1 MDGGS
6 DGEGNKNVN
15 QSSSEGLKKPKRQM
29 KTPFQLET
37 LERVYAMEMYPSEA
51 TRAELSEK
59 LGLTDRQLQM
69 WFCHRRLKDKN
80 TSGGT
85 EKKPRAGGTGGKR
98 NLTESP
104 REDLMVVEAA
114 SDPVSGS
121 ASRSGSGTGS
131 ESSQFDNGDD
141 MPAQPIRYYESPRRT
156 MERRVV
162 ACIEAQLGEPLRED
176 GPILGVEFDELPP
189 GAFGTPID
197 MAERRDHYRHSYDSK
212 LYGPYDAKVNVGAAL
227 SLSPVLTSGH
237 REPAEPKI
245 VSDKYGKIAAPY
257 LYDSSVDGPSK
268 NVPITQGNGQ
278 FVREYGVEGQSA
290 SIMSQQSRQGRFP
303 SPLQDNDL
311 VPSNEDILEL
321 DRKRKSE
328 EDRVGREVQANEK
341 QIQKELE
348 KQDLLRR
355 KREEQMKKEMERQ
368 DRERRKEEQRLMREQ
383 QRQEERFQREEKRE
397 MERRERFLQKEILR
411 VERKKQKEELR
422 KEREAAK
429 QKVAMERAMARKIA
443 KESMELIE
451 DERLELMDLAA
462 SSKGLSSIASLDYDC
477 LQNLE
482 SFRESLCE
490 FPPKSVQLK
499 KPFSIQP
506 WNASDDNVGNLLM
519 AWRFCLNFADIL
531 GLWPFTLDEFLQ
543 AFHDYDSRLL
553 AEIHIALMKLIIKDI
568 EDVARTPSGGPGTNQ
583 YSAVNPEGGHPQIV
597 EGAYLWGFDIRN
609 WQKHLNPLTWSE
621 VLRQFALSAGFGP
634 PLKKKREHTCL
645 NDSDETKGCEDIV
658 STLRSGSA
666 AVNAVAIMQEK
677 GFMSQRKSR
686 HRLTPGTV
694 KFAAYHVLALEGD
707 KGLNVLDIAER
718 IQKSGLRDLSTSK
731 TPEASISVAL
741 SRDPILFER
750 IAPSTYNVRLAFRK
764 DPADADA
771 IISAA
776 KEKIQ
781 RYANGFLSG
790 QNAED
795 EERDDDSEGEG
806 DVAEG
811 PEVDDLGTPYGVNK
825 NREQCS
831 VLDTCLVNGK
841 SKASDEVA
849 QQIGVDVVGIE
860 GSNPSQE
867 CSEIDESKAG
877 EPWVQGLTEG
887 EYSDLCVEERLS
899 ALVALIGIANEG
911 NSIRA
916 ILEDRLDAANVLKK
930 QMWAETQL
938 DKRRLKEETINR
950 FNDSS
955 FNAVVEGGQSPL
967 GFPNNKNQGTSPTTL
982 VKDESAVIADNV
994 QNHFE
999 SIPAE
1004 KSSVAQE
1011 TFVGQFAVPS
1021 GNTVERSRM
1030 QLKSFIGHKAEEMYV
1045 YRSLPLGQDRRRNR
1059 YWLFVASGS
1068 SQDPGSGRIFVESP
1082 HGCWRLID
1090 TEEAFDCLL
1099 ASLDTRGVRESHLH
1113 IMLQKIEGPFK
1124 ERVRQ
1129 NMSYGGIIGQH
1140 GNKCRNE
1147 SSAAGSSPAS
1157 GASADSPNSTIYG
1170 MSSDSWETFSSFKI
1184 ELGRNEEEK
1193 RNAFKRYQGFQIW
1206 MWKECLSSSIL
1217 CAMRYG
1223 KKRCLPLLGICGHCL
1238 DSYLSGEGIYPS
1250 CNKMS
1255 CKVDMNNE
1263 FHEQAMDS
1271 MDSLKIDYKNL
1282 VVSNAFP
1289 LRVRLMK
1296 AVLSFLEVYVPY
1308 EALQSSWTEDC
1319 RKTWGMK
1326 LQNSSSPEDLLQILT
1341 HLERVIKRDYL
1352 SANYETAEELM
1363 GLCALSRNASSGST
1377 CPESVPQL
1385 LWIPQTTA
1393 AVALR
1398 LLELDASISYDPQ
1411 QKIEAELR
1419 NKVDSLPKPSLGYAS
1434 LKELQKVEPTDM
1446 DHDGPLREENWDYV
1460 SNLPSSSRSRQV
1472 VRGRGGGR
1480 PRGRLQKGT
1489 ASKPPE
1495 SGRAVVRPSE
1505 TLTQVLIKQGEKHG
1519 QRHVRGRRTVRKRRT
1534 EKKIVEE
1541 IQPTDYLGDR
1551 GSRLT
1556 LVVSP
1561 RKHEREK
1568 FDMNM
1573 EGIEATNDNSSNS
1586 LEAAESDDSAPEN
1599 TYEFNRSDLME
1610 MSDEDQV
1617 VSAGDGI
1624 EDDNDDDDDPDNDND
1639 DRYRSQGRNLDD
1651 RYRSQGQNLDDR
1663 YRSQGQ
1669 NMERY
1674 DNMDDDYSDRD
1685 GRVNE
1690 DQESASS
1697 ESEDYSD

>member
-6 DGEGNKNVN
+6 DGEGNRNLI
-15 QSSSEGLKKPKRQM
+15 QSSSEGPKKPKRQM

-37 LERVYAMEMYPSEA
+37 LERVYAMETYPSEA
-51 TRAELSEK
+51 IRAELSEK

-85 EKKPRAGGTGGKR
+85 EKKPRTGGTGGKR
-98 NLTESP
+98 NLPESP
-104 REDLMVVEAA
+104 REDLVVAEAA
-114 SDPVSGS
+114 SDRGSGS
-121 ASRSGSGTGS
+121 VSRSGSGSGS
-131 ESSQFDNGDD
+131 SRFDNGDD
-141 MPAQPIRYYESPRRT
+141 MPAPSIRSYESPRRA
-156 MERRVV
+156 MERRVI
-162 ACIEAQLGEPLRED
+162 ACIEAQLGEPLRDD
-176 GPILGVEFDELPP
+176 GPIIGVEFDELPP
-189 GAFGTPID
+189 GAFGIPID
-197 MAERRDHYRHSYDSK
+197 LEERTDHYRQSFDCK
-212 LYGPYDAKVNVGAAL
+212 LYGQYDAKVNVGSAL
-227 SLSPVLTSGH
+227 SLSPVLTNGH

-245 VSDKYGKIAAPY
+245 VSDKYGQIAAPY
-257 LYDSSVDGPSK
+257 PYDSSVDCPSK
-268 NVPITQGNGQ
+268 NMATMQRNGH
-278 FVREYGVEGQSA
+278 FVREYGVEGQS
-290 SIMSQQSRQGRFP
+290 IGMMSQQSRQRRFLSP
-303 SPLQDNDL
+303 SRDNEF
-311 VPSNEDILEL
+311 VPGNEDMLQL

-328 EDRVGREVQANEK
+328 EFGMGREVQVNEK
-341 QIQKELE
+341 RMRKELE

-355 KREEQMKKEMERQ
+355 KMEEQMKKDMEKQ
-368 DRERRKEEQRLMREQ
+368 DRERKKEEQRLMREQ
-383 QRQEERFQREEKRE
+383 QRKEERFQREEKRE
-397 MERRERFLQKEILR
+397 MERREKFLQRELVR
-411 VERKKQKEELR
+411 VERKKQKDELR
-422 KEREAAK
+422 KEKEAAK
-429 QKVAMERAMARKIA
+429 QKAAMEKAMARRIA

-462 SSKGLSSIASLDYDC
+462 SSKGLPSIASLNYDT

-499 KPFSIQP
+499 KPFSVEP
-506 WNASDDNVGNLLM
+506 WIASDDNVGNLLM

-553 AEIHIALMKLIIKDI
+553 AEIQIALLKLIIKDI

-597 EGAYLWGFDIRN
+597 EGAYLWGFDIRS
-609 WQKHLNPLTWSE
+609 WQRLLNPLTWSE

-634 PLKKKREHTCL
+634 PLKKKRERTCL

-658 STLRSGSA
+658 SNLRSGSA
-666 AVNAVAIMQEK
+666 ALNAVAIMQEK
-677 GFMSQRKSR
+677 GHMSQRKSR

-790 QNAED
+790 QNVED

-811 PEVDDLGTPYGVNK
+811 PEVDDLGTSYGANK
-825 NREQCS
+825 NNEQS
-831 VLDTCLVNGK
+831 SLLDTCLVNGK
-841 SKASDEVA
+841 SKLSDEIG
-849 QQIGVDVVGIE
+849 QQIGVDVVGIAV
-860 GSNPSQE
+860 SNPSQG
-867 CSEIDESKAG
+867 CSEIDETKAG
-877 EPWVQGLTEG
+877 EPWVQGLAEG

-899 ALVALIGIANEG
+899 ALIALIGIANEG

-916 ILEDRLDAANVLKK
+916 ILEDRLDAANALKK
-930 QMWAETQL
+930 QMWAESQL
-938 DKRRLKEETINR
+938 DKRRLKEETINK

-955 FNAVVEGGQSPL
+955 FNVVVEGSQSPL
-967 GFPNNKNQGTSPTTL
+967 GYPNNKNHGTSPTTL
-982 VKDESAVIADNV
+982 VKDDSAGIVDNL

-1004 KSSVAQE
+1004 KSSAAQE

-1021 GNTVERSRM
+1021 GNTAERSRM

-1068 SQDPGSGRIFVESP
+1068 SEDPGSGRIFVESP
-1082 HGCWRLID
+1082 HGCWKLID

-1124 ERVRQ
+1124 GRARQ
-1129 NMSYGGIIGQH
+1129 NMSCGA
-1140 GNKCRNE
+1140 
-1147 SSAAGSSPAS
+1147 SSNPTS
-1157 GASADSPNSTIYG
+1157 GVSADSPGSAIYG
-1170 MSSDSWETFSSFKI
+1170 VSSDSWETSSSFKI
-1184 ELGRNEEEK
+1184 ELGRTEEEK
-1193 RNAFKRYQGFQIW
+1193 KNALQRYQVFQIW

-1238 DSYLSGEGIYPS
+1238 DSYLSEEGICPS
-1250 CNKMS
+1250 CNKMN
-1255 CKVDMNNE
+1255 CEVDMNGK
-1263 FHEQAMDS
+1263 FIEQAMDS
-1271 MDSLKIDYKNL
+1271 MDNLKIDYNNL
-1282 VVSNAFP
+1282 VVSNACP
-1289 LRVRLMK
+1289 VRVRLMK
-1296 AVLSFLEVYVPY
+1296 AVLSFTEVCVPY

-1319 RKTWGMK
+1319 RKTWGLK

-1341 HLERVIKRDYL
+1341 QLEGVINRDYL
-1352 SANYETAEELM
+1352 SADYETAQELM
-1363 GLCALSRNASSGST
+1363 GLCALSRKTALEST
-1377 CPESVPQL
+1377 YPEPVPQL
-1385 LWIPQTTA
+1385 PWIPQTTS

-1398 LLELDASISYDPQ
+1398 LLELDSSISYDPQ
-1411 QKIEAELR
+1411 QKTEAELK
-1419 NKVDSLPKPSLGYAS
+1419 NKVDCLPKPSLGYAS
-1434 LKELQKVEPTDM
+1434 LKDPQKIEATVM
-1446 DHDGPLREENWDYV
+1446 DHGLMREENWDYL
-1460 SNLPSSSRSRQV
+1460 NNMPSSSRSRQV
-1472 VRGRGGGR
+1472 VRGRGGSR
-1480 PRGRLQKGT
+1480 PRGKLQKGT
-1489 ASKPPE
+1489 TSKQPE
-1495 SGRAVVRPSE
+1495 SGRTVVRPSE
-1505 TLTQVLIKQGEKHG
+1505 TLTQVLIKQGETHG
-1519 QRHVRGRRTVRKRRT
+1519 QRHVRGRRTVRKRRI
-1534 EKKIVEE
+1534 EQKIVEE
-1541 IQPTDYLGDR
+1541 AQPDYLGDR
-1551 GSRLT
+1551 SSRLS

-1561 RKHEREK
+1561 RKHVTEE

-1573 EGIEATNDNSSNS
+1573 EGIEATNDNSISM
-1586 LEAAESDDSAPEN
+1586 EAAESDDSAPEN
-1599 TYEFNRSDLME
+1599 TYDFNRSDLMD

-1624 EDDNDDDDDPDNDND
+1624 EDDNDDEDDDDNDNA
-1639 DRYRSQGRNLDD
+1639 DRYRSH
-1651 RYRSQGQNLDDR
+1651 GQNLGR
-1663 YRSQGQ
+1663 YV
-1669 NMERY
+1669 
-1674 DNMDDDYSDRD
+1674 NMDDDSDRD
-1685 GRVNE
+1685 GDVNE
-1690 DQESASS
+1690 DQESGSS

>member
-6 DGEGNKNVN
+6 EGEGNKNVN
-15 QSSSEGLKKPKRQM
+15 LSLSEGPKKPKRQM

-37 LERVYAMEMYPSEA
+37 LERVYAMETYPSEA

-59 LGLTDRQLQM
+59 LALTDRQLQM
-69 WFCHRRLKDKN
+69 WFCHRRLKEKN
-80 TSGGT
+80 TSGGN
-85 EKKPRAGGTGGKR
+85 EKKPRVGGTGSKR
-98 NLTESP
+98 NFLEAP
-104 REDLMVVEAA
+104 KEDLMVVEAA
-114 SDPVSGS
+114 SDRVSES
-121 ASRSGSGTGS
+121 ASRSGSESGSGS
-131 ESSQFDNGDD
+131 ESSRFDNGDD
-141 MPAQPIRYYESPRRT
+141 MPTQPLRYYESPRRA
-156 MERRVV
+156 MERRVI

-176 GPILGVEFDELPP
+176 GPILGVEFDVLPP
-189 GAFGTPID
+189 GAFGSPID
-197 MAERRDHYRHSYDSK
+197 LEERGDHYRHSYDSK
-212 LYGPYDAKVNVGAAL
+212 LYGPYDAKVNVGTAL

-245 VSDKYGKIAAPY
+245 VSDKYGQTAAPY
-257 LYDSSVDGPSK
+257 LYDLPVDGSSK
-268 NVPITQGNGQ
+268 NVPIMQGNGH
-278 FVREYGVEGQSA
+278 FVREYGVEGQSI
-290 SIMSQQSRQGRFP
+290 STMSQQSRQGRFA
-303 SPLQDNDL
+303 SPHRDNEF
-311 VPSNEDILEL
+311 VPSNEDISQL

-328 EDRVGREVQANEK
+328 EARIGRDVQANEK
-341 QIQKELE
+341 RIRRELE

-355 KREEQMKKEMERQ
+355 KREEQMKKDMERQ
-368 DRERRKEEQRLMREQ
+368 DRERRKEEQRLVREQ
-383 QRQEERFQREEKRE
+383 QRKEERYQREEKRE
-397 MERRERFLQKEILR
+397 MERRERFMQKEILR
-411 VERKKQKEELR
+411 AERKKQKEELR

-429 QKVAMERAMARKIA
+429 QKAAMERAMARRIA

-462 SSKGLSSIASLDYDC
+462 SSKGLPSIASLNYDT

-482 SFRESLCE
+482 SFRESFCE

-499 KPFSIQP
+499 RPFSIQP
-506 WNASDDNVGNLLM
+506 WIASDDNVGNLLM

-553 AEIHIALMKLIIKDI
+553 AEIHIALLKLIIKDI

-583 YSAVNPEGGHPQIV
+583 YSAINPEGGHPQIV

-634 PLKKKREHTCL
+634 PLKKKSERTRL
-645 NDSDETKGCEDIV
+645 NDSDESKGCEDIV

-666 AVNAVAIMQEK
+666 AENAVAIMQEK

-795 EERDDDSEGEG
+795 EERDDESEGEG

-811 PEVDDLGTPYGVNK
+811 PEVYDLGTLYGVNK
-825 NREQCS
+825 NSEQFS
-831 VLDTCLVNGK
+831 VDTCLVNGK
-841 SKASDEVA
+841 SKPSDEVA

-860 GSNPSQE
+860 VSNPSQE

-899 ALVALIGIANEG
+899 ALVSLIGIANEG

-916 ILEDRLDAANVLKK
+916 ILEDRLDAANALKK
-930 QMWAETQL
+930 QMWAESQL
-938 DKRRLKEETINR
+938 DKRRLKEETINK

-955 FNAVVEGGQSPL
+955 FNAVVEGSQSPF
-967 GFPNNKNQGTSPTTL
+967 GFLNNKNQGTSPTTL
-982 VKDESAVIADNV
+982 VKDEPAVIVGNV

-1004 KSSVAQE
+1004 KNSAAQE

-1021 GNTVERSRM
+1021 GNTAERSRM

-1059 YWLFVASGS
+1059 YWVFVASGS

-1124 ERVRQ
+1124 ERARR
-1129 NMSYGGIIGQH
+1129 NMSYGDIIGQH

-1147 SSAAGSSPAS
+1147 SSAVGSSPAS
-1157 GASADSPNSTIYG
+1157 GASADSPSSTIYG
-1170 MSSDSWETFSSFKI
+1170 VSSDSLETSSSFKI

-1193 RNAFKRYQGFQIW
+1193 RNAFRRYQGFQIW

-1217 CAMRYG
+1217 RALRYG
-1223 KKRCLPLLGICGHCL
+1223 KKRCLLLLGICGHCL
-1238 DSYLSGEGIYPS
+1238 DSCLSEEGICPS

-1255 CKVDMNNE
+1255 CKVDMNAE
-1263 FHEQAMDS
+1263 FLEQAMNSLDNLK
-1271 MDSLKIDYKNL
+1271 MDYNNL
-1282 VVSNAFP
+1282 VVSNACP

-1296 AVLSFLEVYVPY
+1296 VVLSFLEVYVPY
-1308 EALQSSWTEDC
+1308 EALQSCWTEDC

-1326 LQNSSSPEDLLQILT
+1326 LQTSSSPEDLLQILT
-1341 HLERVIKRDYL
+1341 QLEGAIKRDYL
-1352 SANYETAEELM
+1352 SADYETAEELM
-1363 GLCALSRNASSGST
+1363 GLCALSRNAACEST
-1377 CPESVPQL
+1377 YPESVPQL
-1385 LWIPQTTA
+1385 PWIPQTTA

-1411 QKIEAELR
+1411 QKTEAELE
-1419 NKVDSLPKPSLGYAS
+1419 NKVDCLPKPSLGYAS
-1434 LKELQKVEPTDM
+1434 LKDLQKVEPTEM
-1446 DHDGPLREENWDYV
+1446 DHDGPLREENWDYLR
-1460 SNLPSSSRSRQV
+1460 NLPSSSRSKQV

-1480 PRGRLQKGT
+1480 PRGKLQKGT
-1489 ASKPPE
+1489 ASKLPE
-1495 SGRAVVRPSE
+1495 SGRAIVRPSE
-1505 TLTQVLIKQGEKHG
+1505 TLTQVLIKQGETHG
-1519 QRHVRGRRTVRKRRT
+1519 QRHVRGRRTVRKRRI
-1534 EKKIVEE
+1534 EKKIVAET
-1541 IQPTDYLGDR
+1541 QPDYLGDR
-1551 GSRLT
+1551 SSRLS

-1561 RKHEREK
+1561 RNHVREE
-1568 FDMNM
+1568 FGMNM
-1573 EGIEATNDNSSNS
+1573 EGIEATNDDSNS
-1586 LEAAESDDSAPEN
+1586 MEAAESDDSAPEN
-1599 TYEFNRSDLME
+1599 TYEFNRSNLME
-1610 MSDEDQV
+1610 MSDEDQG

-1624 EDDNDDDDDPDNDND
+1624 EDDDEEDDDNDNDND
-1639 DRYRSQGRNLDD
+1639 DRYRSH
-1651 RYRSQGQNLDDR
+1651 GQNL
-1663 YRSQGQ
+1663 
-1669 NMERY
+1669 ERY
-1674 DNMDDDYSDRD
+1674 VNMDDDNSDREGD
-1685 GRVNE
+1685 VNE
-1690 DQESASS
+1690 DQESDSS

>member
-6 DGEGNKNVN
+6 EGEGNRNLI
-15 QSSSEGLKKPKRQM
+15 QSSSEGPKKPKRQM

-37 LERVYAMEMYPSEA
+37 LERVYAMETYPSEA
-51 TRAELSEK
+51 IRADLSEK

-98 NLTESP
+98 NLPESP
-104 REDLMVVEAA
+104 REDLVVAEAA
-114 SDPVSGS
+114 SDRGSGS
-121 ASRSGSGTGS
+121 VSRSGSGSGS
-131 ESSQFDNGDD
+131 SRFDNGDD
-141 MPAQPIRYYESPRRT
+141 MPTPSIRYYESPRRA
-156 MERRVV
+156 MERQVI

-176 GPILGVEFDELPP
+176 GPIIGVEFDELPP
-189 GAFGTPID
+189 GAFGTSID
-197 MAERRDHYRHSYDSK
+197 LEERPDHYRQSYESK
-212 LYGPYDAKVNVGAAL
+212 LYGPYDAKVNVGSAL
-227 SLSPVLTSGH
+227 PLSPVLTNGH

-245 VSDKYGKIAAPY
+245 VSDKYGQIATAY
-257 LYDSSVDGPSK
+257 LYDLPGDDPSK
-268 NVPITQGNGQ
+268 NVPTMQGNGH
-278 FVREYGVEGQSA
+278 FVRESGVEGQSI
-290 SIMSQQSRQGRFP
+290 SMVSQQSRQGRFP
-303 SPLQDNDL
+303 SPSRDNEF
-311 VPSNEDILEL
+311 VPGNEDIL

-328 EDRVGREVQANEK
+328 EARMGRDVQANEK
-341 QIQKELE
+341 RIRKELE
-348 KQDLLRR
+348 KHDLLQR
-355 KREEQMKKEMERQ
+355 KREEQMKKDMEKQ
-368 DRERRKEEQRLMREQ
+368 DRERKKEEQRLIREQ

-397 MERRERFLQKEILR
+397 MERRERFLQKELVR

-429 QKVAMERAMARKIA
+429 QKAAMEKAMARRIA

-462 SSKGLSSIASLDYDC
+462 SSKGLPSIASLNYDT

-506 WNASDDNVGNLLM
+506 WIASDDNVGNLLM

-553 AEIHIALMKLIIKDI
+553 TEIQIALLKLIIKDI

-634 PLKKKREHTCL
+634 PLKKKRERSCL
-645 NDSDETKGCEDIV
+645 NDSEETKGCEDIV
-658 STLRSGSA
+658 SNLRSGSA
-666 AVNAVAIMQEK
+666 ALNAVSIMQEK

-795 EERDDDSEGEG
+795 EERDDDSEAEG

-825 NREQCS
+825 NSEQSS

-841 SKASDEVA
+841 SKPSDEVG
-849 QQIGVDVVGIE
+849 QQIRVDVVGIE

-877 EPWVQGLTEG
+877 EPWVQGLSEG

-916 ILEDRLDAANVLKK
+916 ILEDRLDAANALKK
-930 QMWAETQL
+930 QMWAESQL
-938 DKRRLKEETINR
+938 DKRRLREETINK

-955 FNAVVEGGQSPL
+955 FNVVVEGSQSPL
-967 GFPNNKNQGTSPTTL
+967 GYPNNKNQGTSPTTL
-982 VKDESAVIADNV
+982 VKDVSAGIVDNV

-999 SIPAE
+999 SIPSE
-1004 KSSVAQE
+1004 KSLAAQE

-1021 GNTVERSRM
+1021 GNTAERSRM

-1068 SQDPGSGRIFVESP
+1068 SEDPGSGRIFVESP

-1113 IMLQKIEGPFK
+1113 IMLQKIEDPFK
-1124 ERVRQ
+1124 GCARR
-1129 NMSYGGIIGQH
+1129 NMSYGDYIGQH

-1147 SSAAGSSPAS
+1147 SSAASSTPAS
-1157 GASADSPNSTIYG
+1157 GASADSPGSTIYG
-1170 MSSDSWETFSSFKI
+1170 VSSDSWETSSTFKF

-1193 RNAFKRYQGFQIW
+1193 KNAFKRYQGFQIW

-1238 DSYLSGEGIYPS
+1238 DSYLSEEGICPS

-1255 CKVDMNNE
+1255 CKVDMNGE
-1263 FHEQAMDS
+1263 FLEQAMDS
-1271 MDSLKIDYKNL
+1271 MDNLKIDYNNL
-1282 VVSNAFP
+1282 VVSNACP

-1296 AVLSFLEVYVPY
+1296 AILSFTEVCVPY

-1319 RKTWGMK
+1319 RKTSGMK

-1341 HLERVIKRDYL
+1341 QLEGVIKRDYL
-1352 SANYETAEELM
+1352 SADYETAEELM
-1363 GLCALSRNASSGST
+1363 GLCALSRKGACEST
-1377 CPESVPQL
+1377 YPESVPQL
-1385 LWIPQTTA
+1385 PWIPQTTS

-1398 LLELDASISYDPQ
+1398 LLELDSSISYDPQ
-1411 QKIEAELR
+1411 QKTEAELK
-1419 NKVDSLPKPSLGYAS
+1419 NKVDCLPKPSLGYAS
-1434 LKELQKVEPTDM
+1434 LKDPQKVEPTEM
-1446 DHDGPLREENWDYV
+1446 DHDGPMREENWDYL
-1460 SNLPSSSRSRQV
+1460 SILPSSSRSRQV

-1489 ASKPPE
+1489 TSKPPE

-1505 TLTQVLIKQGEKHG
+1505 TLTQVLIKQGETHG
-1519 QRHVRGRRTVRKRRT
+1519 QRHVRGRRTVRKRRI

-1541 IQPTDYLGDR
+1541 TRPDYLGDR
-1551 GSRLT
+1551 SSRLS

-1561 RKHEREK
+1561 RKHVTEE

-1573 EGIEATNDNSSNS
+1573 EGIEATNDNSM
-1586 LEAAESDDSAPEN
+1586 EAAESDDSAPEN
-1599 TYEFNRSDLME
+1599 TYEFNRSDLMD

-1617 VSAGDGI
+1617 FSAGDGI
-1624 EDDNDDDDDPDNDND
+1624 EDDNDDDEDDDPDKDNNDNS
-1639 DRYRSQGRNLDD
+1639 YRSH
-1651 RYRSQGQNLDDR
+1651 GQNL
-1663 YRSQGQ
+1663 QG
-1669 NMERY
+1669 Y
-1674 DNMDDDYSDRD
+1674 VNMDDDNSDRD
-1685 GRVNE
+1685 GDVDE
-1690 DQESASS
+1690 HQESDSS

>member
-6 DGEGNKNVN
+6 DGEGQKNVN
-15 QSSSEGLKKPKRQM
+15 QSSSEGPKKPKRQM

-37 LERVYAMEMYPSEA
+37 LERVYAMETYPSEA

-85 EKKPRAGGTGGKR
+85 EKKPRASGTGGKR
-98 NLTESP
+98 NLMESP
-104 REDLMVVEAA
+104 GKDLMVAEAA
-114 SDPVSGS
+114 SDRGSGS
-121 ASRSGSGTGS
+121 ASRSGSGS
-131 ESSQFDNGDD
+131 ESSRFDNGDD
-141 MPAQPIRYYESPRRT
+141 MPTLPIRYYESPRRA
-156 MERRVV
+156 MERRVI

-197 MAERRDHYRHSYDSK
+197 TAERRDHYRHSYDSK
-212 LYGPYDAKVNVGAAL
+212 LYGPYDAKVNVGSAL

-245 VSDKYGKIAAPY
+245 VSDKYGHIAAPH
-257 LYDSSVDGPSK
+257 LYDSPVDGPSK
-268 NVPITQGNGQ
+268 NAPIMQGNGH
-278 FVREYGVEGQSA
+278 FVREYGVEGQNIST
-290 SIMSQQSRQGRFP
+290 MSQQSREGRFP
-303 SPLQDNDL
+303 SPLQDNDF
-311 VPSNEDILEL
+311 VPSNEDILQL
-321 DRKRKSE
+321 DRKRKIE
-328 EDRVGREVQANEK
+328 EARGREVQANEK
-341 QIQKELE
+341 RIRKELE

-368 DRERRKEEQRLMREQ
+368 DRERRKEELRLMREQ
-383 QRQEERFQREEKRE
+383 QRKEERFQREEKRE
-397 MERRERFLQKEILR
+397 MERRERFLQKELLR

-422 KEREAAK
+422 KERDAAK
-429 QKVAMERAMARKIA
+429 QKAAMERAMARKIT

-451 DERLELMDLAA
+451 DERLELMELTA
-462 SSKGLSSIASLDYDC
+462 SSKGLPSITSLNYDT

-506 WNASDDNVGNLLM
+506 WIASDDNVGNLLM

-531 GLWPFTLDEFLQ
+531 GLWPFTLDEFIQ

-553 AEIHIALMKLIIKDI
+553 AEIHIALLKLVIKDI

-583 YSAVNPEGGHPQIV
+583 YNAVNPEGGHPQIV

-609 WQKHLNPLTWSE
+609 WQKHLNPLTWPE

-634 PLKKKREHTCL
+634 PLKKKRERACL
-645 NDSDETKGCEDIV
+645 NDSDETKDCEDIV

-825 NREQCS
+825 NREQCR
-831 VLDTCLVNGK
+831 VLDACLVNGK
-841 SKASDEVA
+841 SKTSDEVA

-916 ILEDRLDAANVLKK
+916 ILEDRLDAANALKK
-930 QMWAETQL
+930 QMWAESQL
-938 DKRRLKEETINR
+938 DKRRLKEETINK
-950 FNDSS
+950 FNDCS
-955 FNAVVEGGQSPL
+955 FNAVVEGSQSPL
-967 GFPNNKNQGTSPTTL
+967 GFPNNKNQGTSATTL
-982 VKDESAVIADNV
+982 VKDEPAVIVDNL

-1004 KSSVAQE
+1004 KSSAAQE

-1021 GNTVERSRM
+1021 GNTAERSRM

-1068 SQDPGSGRIFVESP
+1068 SQDPGSGRIFFESP
-1082 HGCWRLID
+1082 QGCWRLID

-1099 ASLDTRGVRESHLH
+1099 ASLDTRGIRESHLH

-1129 NMSYGGIIGQH
+1129 T
-1140 GNKCRNE
+1140 KCRRE
-1147 SSAAGSSPAS
+1147 SSAASSSPAS
-1157 GASADSPNSTIYG
+1157 GATADSPSSTIYG
-1170 MSSDSWETFSSFKI
+1170 MSSDSWETSSSFKI
-1184 ELGRNEEEK
+1184 DLGRNDEEK
-1193 RNAFKRYQGFQIW
+1193 KNAFKRYQGFQIW

-1223 KKRCLPLLGICGHCL
+1223 KKRCLPLLGICGHYL
-1238 DSYLSGEGIYPS
+1238 DSYLSGEGVCPS

-1255 CKVDMNNE
+1255 CKVEMNAK
-1263 FHEQAMDS
+1263 FAEQAMDS
-1271 MDSLKIDYKNL
+1271 MDNLNIDYDNL
-1282 VVSNAFP
+1282 VKVSNACP

-1319 RKTWGMK
+1319 RKTWGTK

-1341 HLERVIKRDYL
+1341 QLEGVIKRDYL
-1352 SANYETAEELM
+1352 SADYETAEELM
-1363 GLCALSRNASSGST
+1363 GLCALSRKGACEST

-1385 LWIPQTTA
+1385 PWIPQTTP

-1411 QKIEAELR
+1411 QKTEVELK
-1419 NKVDSLPKPSLGYAS
+1419 NKVDRLPKPSLGYAS
-1434 LKELQKVEPTDM
+1434 LKVLQKVEPTEM
-1446 DHDGPLREENWDYV
+1446 DHDGPLRGENWDYV

-1519 QRHVRGRRTVRKRRT
+1519 QRHVRGRRTVRKRRI
-1534 EKKIVEE
+1534 EKKVVEE
-1541 IQPTDYLGDR
+1541 IQPDYLGDR
-1551 GSRLT
+1551 SSRLS

-1561 RKHEREK
+1561 RKHEREE
-1568 FDMNM
+1568 FGMNM

-1586 LEAAESDDSAPEN
+1586 MEVAESDDSAPEN

-1610 MSDEDQV
+1610 MSDEDHV

-1624 EDDNDDDDDPDNDND
+1624 EDDSDDDDEEPDNDN
-1639 DRYRSQGRNLDD
+1639 DD

-1669 NMERY
+1669 NLERY
-1674 DNMDDDYSDRD
+1674 DNMDDGDSDRD
-1685 GRVNE
+1685 GGVNE
-1690 DQESASS
+1690 EQESDSS

>member
-1 MDGGS
+1 MDGES
-6 DGEGNKNVN
+6 DGEGNRNVI
-15 QSSSEGLKKPKRQM
+15 QSSSEGPKKPKRQM

-37 LERVYAMEMYPSEA
+37 LERVYAMETYPSEA
-51 TRAELSEK
+51 IRAELSEK

-98 NLTESP
+98 NLPESP
-104 REDLMVVEAA
+104 REDLVVAEAA
-114 SDPVSGS
+114 SDRGSGS
-121 ASRSGSGTGS
+121 VSRSGSGSGS
-131 ESSQFDNGDD
+131 SRFDNGDD
-141 MPAQPIRYYESPRRT
+141 MPAPSIRSYESPRRA
-156 MERRVV
+156 MERRVI

-176 GPILGVEFDELPP
+176 GPIIGVEFDELPP
-189 GAFGTPID
+189 GAFGIPID
-197 MAERRDHYRHSYDSK
+197 LEERTDHYRQSFDSK
-212 LYGPYDAKVNVGAAL
+212 LYGPYDAKVNVGSAL
-227 SLSPVLTSGH
+227 SLSPVLTNGH

-245 VSDKYGKIAAPY
+245 VSDKYGQIAAPY
-257 LYDSSVDGPSK
+257 PYDSSVDGPSK
-268 NVPITQGNGQ
+268 NVATMQWNGH
-278 FVREYGVEGQSA
+278 FVRESGVEGQSI
-290 SIMSQQSRQGRFP
+290 SMMSQPSRQRRFLSP
-303 SPLQDNDL
+303 SRDNEF
-311 VPSNEDILEL
+311 VPGNEDMLQL

-328 EDRVGREVQANEK
+328 EFGMGREVQTNEK
-341 QIQKELE
+341 RMRKELE

-355 KREEQMKKEMERQ
+355 KMEEQMKKDMEKQ
-368 DRERRKEEQRLMREQ
+368 DRERKKEEQRLMREQ
-383 QRQEERFQREEKRE
+383 QRKEERFQREEKRE
-397 MERRERFLQKEILR
+397 MERREKFLQRELVR
-411 VERKKQKEELR
+411 VERKKQKDELR

-429 QKVAMERAMARKIA
+429 QKAAMEKAMARRIA

-462 SSKGLSSIASLDYDC
+462 SSKGLPSIASLNYDT

-506 WNASDDNVGNLLM
+506 WIASDDNVGNLLM

-553 AEIHIALMKLIIKDI
+553 AEIQIALLKLIIKDI

-597 EGAYLWGFDIRN
+597 EGAFFWGFDIRN
-609 WQKHLNPLTWSE
+609 WQRLLNPLTWSE

-634 PLKKKREHTCL
+634 PLTKKRERTCL
-645 NDSDETKGCEDIV
+645 NDSDEIKGCEDIV
-658 STLRSGSA
+658 SNLRSGSA
-666 AVNAVAIMQEK
+666 ALNAVAIMQEK

-811 PEVDDLGTPYGVNK
+811 PEVDDLGTSYGANK
-825 NREQCS
+825 NNEQS
-831 VLDTCLVNGK
+831 SLLDTCLVNGK
-841 SKASDEVA
+841 SKLSDEIG
-849 QQIGVDVVGIE
+849 QQIRVDVVGIV
-860 GSNPSQE
+860 GSNPSQD
-867 CSEIDESKAG
+867 CSEIDETKAG
-877 EPWVQGLTEG
+877 EPWIQGLAEG

-916 ILEDRLDAANVLKK
+916 ILEDRLDAANALKK
-930 QMWAETQL
+930 QMWAESQL
-938 DKRRLKEETINR
+938 DKRRLKEETINK

-955 FNAVVEGGQSPL
+955 FNVVVEGSQSPL
-967 GFPNNKNQGTSPTTL
+967 GYPNNKNQGTSPTTL
-982 VKDESAVIADNV
+982 VKDDSAGIVDNL

-1004 KSSVAQE
+1004 KSSAAQE

-1021 GNTVERSRM
+1021 GNTAERSRM

-1068 SQDPGSGRIFVESP
+1068 SEDPGSGRIFVESP
-1082 HGCWRLID
+1082 HGCWKLID

-1124 ERVRQ
+1124 GRARQ
-1129 NMSYGGIIGQH
+1129 NMSCGA
-1140 GNKCRNE
+1140 
-1147 SSAAGSSPAS
+1147 SSNPTS
-1157 GASADSPNSTIYG
+1157 GASADSPGSAIYG
-1170 MSSDSWETFSSFKI
+1170 VSSDSWETSSSFKI

-1193 RNAFKRYQGFQIW
+1193 KNALQRYQGFQIW

-1238 DSYLSGEGIYPS
+1238 DSYHSEEGICPS

-1255 CKVDMNNE
+1255 CEVDMNGK
-1263 FHEQAMDS
+1263 FLEQAMDS
-1271 MDSLKIDYKNL
+1271 MDNLKIDYNNL
-1282 VVSNAFP
+1282 VVSNACP
-1289 LRVRLMK
+1289 VRVRLMK
-1296 AVLSFLEVYVPY
+1296 AVLSFTEVCVPY

-1319 RKTWGMK
+1319 RKTWGLK

-1341 HLERVIKRDYL
+1341 QLEGVIKRDYL
-1352 SANYETAEELM
+1352 SADYETAEELM
-1363 GLCALSRNASSGST
+1363 GLCALSRKAACEST
-1377 CPESVPQL
+1377 YPESVPQL
-1385 LWIPQTTA
+1385 PWIPQTTS

-1398 LLELDASISYDPQ
+1398 LLELDSSISYDSQ
-1411 QKIEAELR
+1411 QKTEAELK
-1419 NKVDSLPKPSLGYAS
+1419 NKVDCLPKPSLGYAS
-1434 LKELQKVEPTDM
+1434 LKDLQKVEPTVM
-1446 DHDGPLREENWDYV
+1446 DHGLMREENWDYL

-1480 PRGRLQKGT
+1480 PRGKLQKGT
-1489 ASKPPE
+1489 TSKPPE

-1505 TLTQVLIKQGEKHG
+1505 TLTQVLIKQGETHG
-1519 QRHVRGRRTVRKRRT
+1519 QRHVRGRRTVRKRRI

-1541 IQPTDYLGDR
+1541 AQPDYLGDR
-1551 GSRLT
+1551 SSRLS

-1561 RKHEREK
+1561 RKHVTEE

-1573 EGIEATNDNSSNS
+1573 EGIEATNDNSISM
-1586 LEAAESDDSAPEN
+1586 EAAESDDSAPEN
-1599 TYEFNRSDLME
+1599 TYDFNRSDLMD

-1624 EDDNDDDDDPDNDND
+1624 EDDNDDEDDDNDND
-1639 DRYRSQGRNLDD
+1639 NADRYRSHGENL
-1651 RYRSQGQNLDDR
+1651 
-1663 YRSQGQ
+1663 
-1669 NMERY
+1669 ERY
-1674 DNMDDDYSDRD
+1674 VNMDDDDSDRD
-1685 GRVNE
+1685 GDVNE
-1690 DQESASS
+1690 DQESDSS

>member
-6 DGEGNKNVN
+6 DGEGNRNVI
-15 QSSSEGLKKPKRQM
+15 QSSSEGPKKPKRQM

-37 LERVYAMEMYPSEA
+37 LERVYAMETYPSEA
-51 TRAELSEK
+51 IRAELSEK

-98 NLTESP
+98 NLPESP
-104 REDLMVVEAA
+104 REDLVVAEAA
-114 SDPVSGS
+114 SDRGSGS
-121 ASRSGSGTGS
+121 VSRSGSGSGS
-131 ESSQFDNGDD
+131 SRFDNGDD
-141 MPAQPIRYYESPRRT
+141 MPAPSIRSYESPRRA
-156 MERRVV
+156 MERRVI

-176 GPILGVEFDELPP
+176 GPIIGVEFDELPP
-189 GAFGTPID
+189 GAFGIPIGLE
-197 MAERRDHYRHSYDSK
+197 ERTDHYRQSFDSK
-212 LYGPYDAKVNVGAAL
+212 LYGPYDAKVNVGSAL
-227 SLSPVLTSGH
+227 SLSPVLTNGH

-245 VSDKYGKIAAPY
+245 VSDKYGQIAAPY
-257 LYDSSVDGPSK
+257 PYDSSVDGPSK
-268 NVPITQGNGQ
+268 NMATMQRNGH
-278 FVREYGVEGQSA
+278 FVRESGVEGQSI
-290 SIMSQQSRQGRFP
+290 SMMSQPSRQRRFLSP
-303 SPLQDNDL
+303 SRDNEF
-311 VPSNEDILEL
+311 VPGNEDMLQL

-328 EDRVGREVQANEK
+328 EFGMGREVQTNEK
-341 QIQKELE
+341 RMRKELE
-348 KQDLLRR
+348 KQDLQRR
-355 KREEQMKKEMERQ
+355 KMEEQMKKDREKH
-368 DRERRKEEQRLMREQ
+368 DRERKKEEQRLMREQ
-383 QRQEERFQREEKRE
+383 QRKEERFQREEKRE
-397 MERRERFLQKEILR
+397 MERREKFLQRELVR
-411 VERKKQKEELR
+411 VERKKQKDELR

-429 QKVAMERAMARKIA
+429 QKAAMEKAMARRIA

-462 SSKGLSSIASLDYDC
+462 SSKGLPSIASLNYDT

-506 WNASDDNVGNLLM
+506 WIASDDNVGNLLM

-553 AEIHIALMKLIIKDI
+553 AEIQIALLKLIIKDI

-609 WQKHLNPLTWSE
+609 WQRLLNPLTWSE

-634 PLKKKREHTCL
+634 PLKKKRERTCL
-645 NDSDETKGCEDIV
+645 NDSDEIKGCEDIV
-658 STLRSGSA
+658 SNLRSGSA
-666 AVNAVAIMQEK
+666 ALNAVAIMQEK

-811 PEVDDLGTPYGVNK
+811 PEVDDLGTSYGANK
-825 NREQCS
+825 NNEQS
-831 VLDTCLVNGK
+831 SLLDTFLVNGK
-841 SKASDEVA
+841 SKLSDEIG
-849 QQIGVDVVGIE
+849 QQIRVDGVGIA
-860 GSNPSQE
+860 GSNPSQD
-867 CSEIDESKAG
+867 CSEIDETKAG
-877 EPWVQGLTEG
+877 EPWIQGLAEG

-916 ILEDRLDAANVLKK
+916 ILEDRLDAANALKK
-930 QMWAETQL
+930 QMWAESQL
-938 DKRRLKEETINR
+938 DKRRLKEETINK

-955 FNAVVEGGQSPL
+955 FNVVVEGSQSPL
-967 GFPNNKNQGTSPTTL
+967 GYPNNKNQGTSPTTL
-982 VKDESAVIADNV
+982 VKDDSAGIVDNL

-1004 KSSVAQE
+1004 KSSAAQE

-1021 GNTVERSRM
+1021 GNTAERSRM

-1068 SQDPGSGRIFVESP
+1068 SEDPGSGRIFVESP
-1082 HGCWRLID
+1082 HGCWKLID

-1124 ERVRQ
+1124 GRARQ
-1129 NMSYGGIIGQH
+1129 NMSCGA
-1140 GNKCRNE
+1140 
-1147 SSAAGSSPAS
+1147 SSNPTS
-1157 GASADSPNSTIYG
+1157 GASADSPGSAIYG
-1170 MSSDSWETFSSFKI
+1170 MSSDSWETSSSFKI

-1193 RNAFKRYQGFQIW
+1193 KNALQRYQGFQIW

-1238 DSYLSGEGIYPS
+1238 DSYHSEEGICPS

-1255 CKVDMNNE
+1255 SKVDMNGK
-1263 FHEQAMDS
+1263 FLEQAMES
-1271 MDSLKIDYKNL
+1271 MDNLKIDYNNL
-1282 VVSNAFP
+1282 VVSNACP
-1289 LRVRLMK
+1289 VRVRLMK
-1296 AVLSFLEVYVPY
+1296 AVLSFTEVCVPY

-1319 RKTWGMK
+1319 RKTWGLK

-1341 HLERVIKRDYL
+1341 QLEGVIKRDYL
-1352 SANYETAEELM
+1352 SADYETAEELM
-1363 GLCALSRNASSGST
+1363 GLCALSRKAACEST
-1377 CPESVPQL
+1377 YPESVPQL
-1385 LWIPQTTA
+1385 PWIPQTTS

-1398 LLELDASISYDPQ
+1398 LLELDSSISYDSQ
-1411 QKIEAELR
+1411 QKTEAELK
-1419 NKVDSLPKPSLGYAS
+1419 NKVDCLPKPSLGYAS
-1434 LKELQKVEPTDM
+1434 LKDLQKVEPTVM
-1446 DHDGPLREENWDYV
+1446 DHGLMREENWDYL

-1480 PRGRLQKGT
+1480 PRGKLQKGT
-1489 ASKPPE
+1489 SSKPPE

-1505 TLTQVLIKQGEKHG
+1505 TLTQVLIKQGETHG
-1519 QRHVRGRRTVRKRRT
+1519 QRHVRGRRTVRKRRI

-1541 IQPTDYLGDR
+1541 AQPDYLGDR
-1551 GSRLT
+1551 SSRLSP
-1556 LVVSP
+1556 VVSP
-1561 RKHEREK
+1561 IKHVTEE

-1573 EGIEATNDNSSNS
+1573 EGIEATNDNSISM
-1586 LEAAESDDSAPEN
+1586 EAAESDDSAPEN
-1599 TYEFNRSDLME
+1599 TYDFNRSDLMD

-1617 VSAGDGI
+1617 VSADDGI
-1624 EDDNDDDDDPDNDND
+1624 EDDNDDEDDDNDND
-1639 DRYRSQGRNLDD
+1639 NDNTDRYRSH
-1651 RYRSQGQNLDDR
+1651 GQNL
-1663 YRSQGQ
+1663 
-1669 NMERY
+1669 ERY
-1674 DNMDDDYSDRD
+1674 VNMDDDDSDRD
-1685 GRVNE
+1685 GDVNE
-1690 DQESASS
+1690 DQESDSS

>member
-6 DGEGNKNVN
+6 DGEGNRNVI
-15 QSSSEGLKKPKRQM
+15 QSSSEGPKKPKRQM

-37 LERVYAMEMYPSEA
+37 LERVYAMETYPSEA
-51 TRAELSEK
+51 IRAELSEK

-85 EKKPRAGGTGGKR
+85 EKKPRAGGTSGKR
-98 NLTESP
+98 NLPESS
-104 REDLMVVEAA
+104 REDLVIAEAA
-114 SDPVSGS
+114 SDRGSGS
-121 ASRSGSGTGS
+121 VSRSGSGSGS
-131 ESSQFDNGDD
+131 SRFDNGDD
-141 MPAQPIRYYESPRRT
+141 MPAPSIRSYESPRRA
-156 MERRVV
+156 MERRVI

-176 GPILGVEFDELPP
+176 GPIIGVEFDELPP
-189 GAFGTPID
+189 GAFGIPID
-197 MAERRDHYRHSYDSK
+197 LEERTDHYRQSFDSK
-212 LYGPYDAKVNVGAAL
+212 LYGPYDAKANVGSSL
-227 SLSPVLTSGH
+227 SLSPVLTNGH

-245 VSDKYGKIAAPY
+245 VSDKYGQIAAPY
-257 LYDSSVDGPSK
+257 PYDPSVDGPSK
-268 NVPITQGNGQ
+268 NVPTMQRNGH
-278 FVREYGVEGQSA
+278 FVRESGVEGQSI
-290 SIMSQQSRQGRFP
+290 SMMSQQSRQRRFLSP
-303 SPLQDNDL
+303 SRDNEF
-311 VPSNEDILEL
+311 VPGNEDMLQL

-328 EDRVGREVQANEK
+328 EFGMGREVQTNEK
-341 QIQKELE
+341 RMRKELE
-348 KQDLLRR
+348 KQDLQRR
-355 KREEQMKKEMERQ
+355 KMEEQMKKDMEKQ
-368 DRERRKEEQRLMREQ
+368 DRERKKEEQRLMREQ
-383 QRQEERFQREEKRE
+383 QRKEERFQREEKRE
-397 MERRERFLQKEILR
+397 MERREKFLQRELVR
-411 VERKKQKEELR
+411 VERKKQKDEQR
-422 KEREAAK
+422 KEKEAAK
-429 QKVAMERAMARKIA
+429 QKAAMEKAMARRIA

-462 SSKGLSSIASLDYDC
+462 SSKGLPSIASLNYDT

-506 WNASDDNVGNLLM
+506 WIASDDNVGNLLM

-553 AEIHIALMKLIIKDI
+553 AEIQIALLKLIIKDI

-609 WQKHLNPLTWSE
+609 WQRLLNPLTWSE

-634 PLKKKREHTCL
+634 PLKKKRERTCL

-658 STLRSGSA
+658 SNLRSGSA
-666 AVNAVAIMQEK
+666 ALNAVAIMQEK

-806 DVAEG
+806 DVVEG
-811 PEVDDLGTPYGVNK
+811 PEVDDLGTSYGANK
-825 NREQCS
+825 NNEQS
-831 VLDTCLVNGK
+831 SLLDSCLVNGK
-841 SKASDEVA
+841 SIA
-849 QQIGVDVVGIE
+849 
-860 GSNPSQE
+860 GSSPSQD
-867 CSEIDESKAG
+867 CSEIDETKAG
-877 EPWVQGLTEG
+877 EPWVQGLAEG

-916 ILEDRLDAANVLKK
+916 ILEDRLDAANALKK
-930 QMWAETQL
+930 QMWAESQL
-938 DKRRLKEETINR
+938 DKRRLKEETINK

-955 FNAVVEGGQSPL
+955 FNVVVEGSQSPL
-967 GFPNNKNQGTSPTTL
+967 GYPNNKNQRTSPTTL
-982 VKDESAVIADNV
+982 VKDDSAGIVDNL

-1004 KSSVAQE
+1004 KSSAAQE

-1021 GNTVERSRM
+1021 GNTAERSRM

-1068 SQDPGSGRIFVESP
+1068 SEDPGSGRIFVESP
-1082 HGCWRLID
+1082 HGCWKLID

-1124 ERVRQ
+1124 GRARQ
-1129 NMSYGGIIGQH
+1129 NMSCGA
-1140 GNKCRNE
+1140 
-1147 SSAAGSSPAS
+1147 SSNPTS
-1157 GASADSPNSTIYG
+1157 GASADSPGSAIYG
-1170 MSSDSWETFSSFKI
+1170 VSSDSWETSSSFKI

-1193 RNAFKRYQGFQIW
+1193 KNALQRYQGFQIW
-1206 MWKECLSSSIL
+1206 MWKECLSSTIL

-1238 DSYLSGEGIYPS
+1238 DSYLSEEGICPS

-1255 CKVDMNNE
+1255 CEVDMNGK
-1263 FHEQAMDS
+1263 FLEQAMDS
-1271 MDSLKIDYKNL
+1271 MDNLKIDYNSL
-1282 VVSNAFP
+1282 VVSNACP
-1289 LRVRLMK
+1289 VRVRLMK
-1296 AVLSFLEVYVPY
+1296 AVLSFTEVCVPY

-1319 RKTWGMK
+1319 RKTWGLK

-1341 HLERVIKRDYL
+1341 QLEGVIKRDYL
-1352 SANYETAEELM
+1352 SADYETAEELM
-1363 GLCALSRNASSGST
+1363 GLCALSRKAACEST
-1377 CPESVPQL
+1377 YPESVPQL
-1385 LWIPQTTA
+1385 PWIPQTTS

-1398 LLELDASISYDPQ
+1398 LLELDSSISYDPQ
-1411 QKIEAELR
+1411 QKTETELK
-1419 NKVDSLPKPSLGYAS
+1419 NKVDCLPKPSLGYAS
-1434 LKELQKVEPTDM
+1434 LKDLQKVEPTVM
-1446 DHDGPLREENWDYV
+1446 DHGLMREENWDYL

-1480 PRGRLQKGT
+1480 PRGKLQKGT
-1489 ASKPPE
+1489 TSKPPE

-1505 TLTQVLIKQGEKHG
+1505 TLTQVLIKQGETHG
-1519 QRHVRGRRTVRKRRT
+1519 QRHVRGRRTVRKRRI

-1541 IQPTDYLGDR
+1541 AQPDYLGDR
-1551 GSRLT
+1551 SSRLS

-1561 RKHEREK
+1561 RKHVTEE

-1573 EGIEATNDNSSNS
+1573 EGIEATNDNSISM
-1586 LEAAESDDSAPEN
+1586 EAAESDDSAPEN
-1599 TYEFNRSDLME
+1599 TYDFNRSDLMD

-1624 EDDNDDDDDPDNDND
+1624 EDDNDDEDDDNDND
-1639 DRYRSQGRNLDD
+1639 NADRYRSH
-1651 RYRSQGQNLDDR
+1651 GQNL
-1663 YRSQGQ
+1663 
-1669 NMERY
+1669 ERY
-1674 DNMDDDYSDRD
+1674 VNMDDDDSDRD
-1685 GRVNE
+1685 GDVNE
-1690 DQESASS
+1690 DQESDSS

>member
-6 DGEGNKNVN
+6 EGEGNRNVN
-15 QSSSEGLKKPKRQM
+15 QSSPEGPKKPKRQM

-37 LERVYAMEMYPSEA
+37 LERVYAMETYPSEA

-98 NLTESP
+98 GLMESP
-104 REDLMVVEAA
+104 REDLMVAEAA
-114 SDPVSGS
+114 SDRGSGS
-121 ASRSGSGTGS
+121 ASRSGSGSGS
-131 ESSQFDNGDD
+131 SRFDNGDD
-141 MPAQPIRYYESPRRT
+141 MPTPPIRYYESPRRA
-156 MERRVV
+156 MERRII
-162 ACIEAQLGEPLRED
+162 ACIEAQLGEPLHED

-197 MAERRDHYRHSYDSK
+197 MEERRDHYRHSYDSK
-212 LYGPYDAKVNVGAAL
+212 LYGPYDAKVNVGSAL

-237 REPAEPKI
+237 RQPAEPKI
-245 VSDKYGKIAAPY
+245 VSDKYGQIAAPY
-257 LYDSSVDGPSK
+257 PYDPPVDGPSK
-268 NVPITQGNGQ
+268 NVPIMQGNGH
-278 FVREYGVEGQSA
+278 FVKEYGVEGQSI

-303 SPLQDNDL
+303 SSPRDNEF
-311 VPSNEDILEL
+311 VPSNEDILQL

-328 EDRVGREVQANEK
+328 EATVGKEVQANEK
-341 QIQKELE
+341 RIRKELE

-355 KREEQMKKEMERQ
+355 KREEQMKKDMEKQ
-368 DRERRKEEQRLMREQ
+368 VRERRKEEQRLIREQ
-383 QRQEERFQREEKRE
+383 QRKEERYQREEKRE
-397 MERRERFLQKEILR
+397 MERRERFMQKELLMA
-411 VERKKQKEELR
+411 ERKKQKEELR

-429 QKVAMERAMARKIA
+429 QKAAMERAMARRIA

-462 SSKGLSSIASLDYDC
+462 SSKGLPSIASLNYDT

-490 FPPKSVQLK
+490 FPPKSVKLK

-506 WNASDDNVGNLLM
+506 WIASDGDVGNLLM

-553 AEIHIALMKLIIKDI
+553 AEIHIALLKLIIKDI

-666 AVNAVAIMQEK
+666 AENAVAIMQEK

-694 KFAAYHVLALEGD
+694 KFAAYHILALEGD

-811 PEVDDLGTPYGVNK
+811 PEVDDLGAPYGVNK
-825 NREQCS
+825 NGEQFS
-831 VLDTCLVNGK
+831 ILDTCLVNGK
-841 SKASDEVA
+841 SKPSDVVA

-860 GSNPSQE
+860 GSNLSQE
-867 CSEIDESKAG
+867 HSEIDESKAG
-877 EPWVQGLTEG
+877 EPWVQGLTES

-899 ALVALIGIANEG
+899 AIVSLIGIANEG
-911 NSIRA
+911 NSIRT
-916 ILEDRLDAANVLKK
+916 ILEDRLDAANALKK
-930 QMWAETQL
+930 QMWAESQL
-938 DKRRLKEETINR
+938 DKRRLKEETINK

-955 FNAVVEGGQSPL
+955 FNAVVEGSQSPL
-967 GFPNNKNQGTSPTTL
+967 GFPNNKNQGTSPTKQ
-982 VKDESAVIADNV
+982 VKDESAVIIGNA

-1004 KSSVAQE
+1004 KSSAAQE

-1021 GNTVERSRM
+1021 GNTTERSRM

-1082 HGCWRLID
+1082 HGYWRLID

-1124 ERVRQ
+1124 ERARR
-1129 NMSYGGIIGQH
+1129 NMSYGDIIGQH

-1147 SSAAGSSPAS
+1147 SSAASSSPAS
-1157 GASADSPNSTIYG
+1157 GASADSPGSTIYG
-1170 MSSDSWETFSSFKI
+1170 VSSDSLETSSSFKI

-1193 RNAFKRYQGFQIW
+1193 KNAFKRYQGFQIW
-1206 MWKECLSSSIL
+1206 MWRECLSSLIL
-1217 CAMRYG
+1217 RALRYG
-1223 KKRCLPLLGICGHCL
+1223 KKRSLPLLGICGHCL
-1238 DSYLSGEGIYPS
+1238 DSYLSEEGICPS

-1255 CKVDMNNE
+1255 CKVDMNAE
-1263 FHEQAMDS
+1263 FFEQAMDS
-1271 MDSLKIDYKNL
+1271 IDNLKIDYNNL
-1282 VVSNAFP
+1282 MVSNACP

-1319 RKTWGMK
+1319 RKKWGMK

-1341 HLERVIKRDYL
+1341 QLEGFIKRDYL
-1352 SANYETAEELM
+1352 SADYETAEELM
-1363 GLCALSRNASSGST
+1363 GLCALSRNAACEFT
-1377 CPESVPQL
+1377 YPESVPQL
-1385 LWIPQTTA
+1385 PWIPQTTA

-1411 QKIEAELR
+1411 QKTEAELK
-1419 NKVDSLPKPSLGYAS
+1419 NKVDCLPKPSVGYAS
-1434 LKELQKVEPTDM
+1434 LKDLQKVEPTEV
-1446 DHDGPLREENWDYV
+1446 DHDGPLREENWDYLG
-1460 SNLPSSSRSRQV
+1460 NLPSSSRSRQV
-1472 VRGRGGGR
+1472 GRGRGGGR
-1480 PRGRLQKGT
+1480 PRRRLQKGA

-1505 TLTQVLIKQGEKHG
+1505 TLTQVLIKQGETHG
-1519 QRHVRGRRTVRKRRT
+1519 QRHIRGRRTVRKRRI
-1534 EKKIVEE
+1534 EKKVVEE
-1541 IQPTDYLGDR
+1541 IQPDYLGGR
-1551 GSRLT
+1551 SSRPS

-1561 RKHEREK
+1561 IKHAREE

-1573 EGIEATNDNSSNS
+1573 EGIIAPNDNSNS
-1586 LEAAESDDSAPEN
+1586 MEAAESDDSAPEN

-1617 VSAGDGI
+1617 VSVGDGI
-1624 EDDNDDDDDPDNDND
+1624 EDDNDDDDDDDPDNGND
-1639 DRYRSQGRNLDD
+1639 DIYRSH
-1651 RYRSQGQNLDDR
+1651 GQNL
-1663 YRSQGQ
+1663 
-1669 NMERY
+1669 ERY
-1674 DNMDDDYSDRD
+1674 VNMDDDDSDRD
-1685 GRVNE
+1685 GDANE
-1690 DQESASS
+1690 DQESDSS

>member
-6 DGEGNKNVN
+6 DGEGNRNLI
-15 QSSSEGLKKPKRQM
+15 QSSSEGPKKPKRQM

-37 LERVYAMEMYPSEA
+37 LERVYAMETYPSEA
-51 TRAELSEK
+51 IRAELSEK

-98 NLTESP
+98 NLPESP
-104 REDLMVVEAA
+104 REDLVVAEAA
-114 SDPVSGS
+114 SDRGSGS
-121 ASRSGSGTGS
+121 VSRSGSGSGS
-131 ESSQFDNGDD
+131 SRFDNGDD
-141 MPAQPIRYYESPRRT
+141 MPAPSIRSYESPRRA
-156 MERRVV
+156 MERRVI
-162 ACIEAQLGEPLRED
+162 ACIEAQLGEPLRDD
-176 GPILGVEFDELPP
+176 GPIIGVEFDELPP
-189 GAFGTPID
+189 GAFGIPID
-197 MAERRDHYRHSYDSK
+197 LEERTDHYRQSFDSK
-212 LYGPYDAKVNVGAAL
+212 LYGPYDAKVNVGSAL
-227 SLSPVLTSGH
+227 SLSPVLTNGH

-245 VSDKYGKIAAPY
+245 VSDKYGQIAAPY
-257 LYDSSVDGPSK
+257 PYESSVDCPSK
-268 NVPITQGNGQ
+268 NMATMQRNGH
-278 FVREYGVEGQSA
+278 FVRESGVEGQS
-290 SIMSQQSRQGRFP
+290 IGMMSQQSRQRRFL
-303 SPLQDNDL
+303 SPLRDNEF
-311 VPSNEDILEL
+311 VPGNEDILQL

-328 EDRVGREVQANEK
+328 EFGMGREVQVNEK
-341 QIQKELE
+341 RMRKELE

-355 KREEQMKKEMERQ
+355 KMEEQMKKDMEKQ
-368 DRERRKEEQRLMREQ
+368 DRERKKEEQRLMREQ
-383 QRQEERFQREEKRE
+383 QRKEERFQREEKRE
-397 MERRERFLQKEILR
+397 MERREKFLQRELVR
-411 VERKKQKEELR
+411 VERKKQKDELR
-422 KEREAAK
+422 KEKEAAK
-429 QKVAMERAMARKIA
+429 QKAAMEKAMARRIA

-462 SSKGLSSIASLDYDC
+462 SSKGLPSIASLNYDT

-499 KPFSIQP
+499 KPFSIEP
-506 WNASDDNVGNLLM
+506 WIASDDNVGNLLM
-519 AWRFCLNFADIL
+519 AWRFCLNFADVL

-543 AFHDYDSRLL
+543 AFHDYDSILL
-553 AEIHIALMKLIIKDI
+553 AEIQIALLKLIIKDI

-609 WQKHLNPLTWSE
+609 WQRLLNPLTWSE

-634 PLKKKREHTCL
+634 PLKKKRERTCL

-658 STLRSGSA
+658 SNLRSGSA
-666 AVNAVAIMQEK
+666 ALNAVAIMQEK

-811 PEVDDLGTPYGVNK
+811 PEVDDLGTSYGPNK
-825 NREQCS
+825 NNEQS
-831 VLDTCLVNGK
+831 SLLDTCLVNGK
-841 SKASDEVA
+841 SKLSDEIG
-849 QQIGVDVVGIE
+849 QQIGVDVVGVA
-860 GSNPSQE
+860 GSNPSQG
-867 CSEIDESKAG
+867 CSEIDETKAG
-877 EPWVQGLTEG
+877 EPWVQGLAEG

-899 ALVALIGIANEG
+899 ALIALIGIANEG

-916 ILEDRLDAANVLKK
+916 ILEDRLDAANALKK
-930 QMWAETQL
+930 QMWAESQL
-938 DKRRLKEETINR
+938 DKRRLKEETINK

-955 FNAVVEGGQSPL
+955 FNVVVEGSQSPL
-967 GFPNNKNQGTSPTTL
+967 GYPNNKNHGTSPTTL
-982 VKDESAVIADNV
+982 VKDDSAGIVDNL

-1004 KSSVAQE
+1004 KNSAAQE

-1021 GNTVERSRM
+1021 GNTAERSRM

-1068 SQDPGSGRIFVESP
+1068 SEDPGSGRIFVESP
-1082 HGCWRLID
+1082 HGCWKLID

-1124 ERVRQ
+1124 GRARQ
-1129 NMSYGGIIGQH
+1129 NMSCGA
-1140 GNKCRNE
+1140 
-1147 SSAAGSSPAS
+1147 SSNPTS
-1157 GASADSPNSTIYG
+1157 GASADSPGSAIYG
-1170 MSSDSWETFSSFKI
+1170 VSSDSWETSSSFKI
-1184 ELGRNEEEK
+1184 ELGRTEEEK
-1193 RNAFKRYQGFQIW
+1193 KNALQRYQVFQIW

-1217 CAMRYG
+1217 CAMQYG

-1238 DSYLSGEGIYPS
+1238 DSYLSEEGICPS
-1250 CNKMS
+1250 CNKMN
-1255 CKVDMNNE
+1255 CEVDMNGK
-1263 FHEQAMDS
+1263 FIEQAMDS
-1271 MDSLKIDYKNL
+1271 MDNLKIDYDNL
-1282 VVSNAFP
+1282 VVSNACP
-1289 LRVRLMK
+1289 VRVRLMK
-1296 AVLSFLEVYVPY
+1296 AVLSFTEVCVPY

-1319 RKTWGMK
+1319 RKTWGLK

-1341 HLERVIKRDYL
+1341 QLEGVINRDYL
-1352 SANYETAEELM
+1352 SADYETAQELM
-1363 GLCALSRNASSGST
+1363 GLCALSRKAALEST
-1377 CPESVPQL
+1377 YPEPVPQL
-1385 LWIPQTTA
+1385 PWIPQTTS

-1398 LLELDASISYDPQ
+1398 LLELDSSISYDPQ
-1411 QKIEAELR
+1411 QKTEAELK
-1419 NKVDSLPKPSLGYAS
+1419 NKVDCLPPSLGYAS
-1434 LKELQKVEPTDM
+1434 LKDPQKIEPTVI
-1446 DHDGPLREENWDYV
+1446 DHGLMREENWDYL
-1460 SNLPSSSRSRQV
+1460 SNMPSSSRSRQV
-1472 VRGRGGGR
+1472 VRGRGGSR
-1480 PRGRLQKGT
+1480 PRGKLQKGT
-1489 ASKPPE
+1489 TSKQPE
-1495 SGRAVVRPSE
+1495 SDRTVVRPSE
-1505 TLTQVLIKQGEKHG
+1505 TLTQVLIKQGETHG
-1519 QRHVRGRRTVRKRRT
+1519 QRHVRGRRTVRKRRI
-1534 EKKIVEE
+1534 EQKIVEE
-1541 IQPTDYLGDR
+1541 AQPDYLGDR
-1551 GSRLT
+1551 SSRLS

-1561 RKHEREK
+1561 RKHVTEE

-1573 EGIEATNDNSSNS
+1573 EGIEATNDNSISM
-1586 LEAAESDDSAPEN
+1586 EAAESDDSAPEN
-1599 TYEFNRSDLME
+1599 TYDFNRSDLMD

-1624 EDDNDDDDDPDNDND
+1624 EDDNDDEDDDDDNA
-1639 DRYRSQGRNLDD
+1639 DRYRSH
-1651 RYRSQGQNLDDR
+1651 GQNLGR
-1663 YRSQGQ
+1663 YV
-1669 NMERY
+1669 
-1674 DNMDDDYSDRD
+1674 NMDDDDSDRD
-1685 GRVNE
+1685 GDANE
-1690 DQESASS
+1690 DQESGSS

>member
-6 DGEGNKNVN
+6 EGEGNKNVN
-15 QSSSEGLKKPKRQM
+15 MSSSEGPKKPKRQM

-37 LERVYAMEMYPSEA
+37 LERVYAMETYPSEA
-51 TRAELSEK
+51 IRAELSEK

-85 EKKPRAGGTGGKR
+85 EKKPRAGVTGVKR
-98 NLTESP
+98 NAMESP
-104 REDLMVVEAA
+104 REDLMVAEAA
-114 SDPVSGS
+114 SDRGSGS
-121 ASRSGSGTGS
+121 VSRSGSGSGS
-131 ESSQFDNGDD
+131 GSGSSRFDNGDD
-141 MPAQPIRYYESPRRT
+141 MPTKPIRHYESPRRA
-156 MERRVV
+156 MERRVI
-162 ACIEAQLGEPLRED
+162 ACIETQLGETLRED
-176 GPILGVEFDELPP
+176 GPIIGVEFDELPP
-189 GAFGTPID
+189 GAFGSPID
-197 MAERRDHYRHSYDSK
+197 FGERGDRYRHSYDSK
-212 LYGPYDAKVNVGAAL
+212 LYGPYDAKVSVGTTL

-237 REPAEPKI
+237 REPAELKI
-245 VSDKYGKIAAPY
+245 VSDKYGQIAAPY
-257 LYDSSVDGPSK
+257 LYDSPVDGPSK
-268 NVPITQGNGQ
+268 NAPIMQGNGH
-278 FVREYGVEGQSA
+278 FAREYGVEGQN
-290 SIMSQQSRQGRFP
+290 IGVMSQKGRQGHFP
-303 SPLQDNDL
+303 SPQQDNKF
-311 VPSNEDILEL
+311 VSSNEDFLQL

-328 EDRVGREVQANEK
+328 DTRIGRDVQVNEK
-341 QIQKELE
+341 RIRKELE

-355 KREEQMKKEMERQ
+355 KREEQMKKDMEKQ
-368 DRERRKEEQRLMREQ
+368 DRERRKEELRLMREQ
-383 QRQEERFQREEKRE
+383 QRKEERYQREEKRE
-397 MERRERFLQKEILR
+397 LERRERFMQKELLR
-411 VERKKQKEELR
+411 AERKKQKEELR

-429 QKVAMERAMARKIA
+429 QKAAMEKAMARRIA

-462 SSKGLSSIASLDYDC
+462 SSKGLPSIASLNYDA
-477 LQNLE
+477 LQNLD

-506 WNASDDNVGNLLM
+506 WIASDDNVGNLLM

-553 AEIHIALMKLIIKDI
+553 AEIHIALLKLIIKDI

-583 YSAVNPEGGHPQIV
+583 YNAINPEGGHPQIV

-634 PLKKKREHTCL
+634 PLKKKSERTCL

-666 AVNAVAIMQEK
+666 AENAVAIMQEK
-677 GFMSQRKSR
+677 GYMSQRKSR
-686 HRLTPGTV
+686 RRLTPGTV

-776 KEKIQ
+776 KEKIL

-790 QNAED
+790 QNVED
-795 EERDDDSEGEG
+795 EERDDDSEG
-806 DVAEG
+806 DAAEG

-825 NREQCS
+825 NSEQL
-831 VLDTCLVNGK
+831 LDTCLVNGK
-841 SKASDEVA
+841 SKLSDEVA
-849 QQIGVDVVGIE
+849 RQIGVDVVGIE

-899 ALVALIGIANEG
+899 ALVSLIGIANEG

-916 ILEDRLDAANVLKK
+916 ILEDRLDAANALKK
-930 QMWAETQL
+930 QMWAESQL
-938 DKRRLKEETINR
+938 DKRRLKEETVNR

-955 FNAVVEGGQSPL
+955 FNAVVEGSQSPL
-967 GFPNNKNQGTSPTTL
+967 GFTNNKNQGTSPTTL
-982 VKDESAVIADNV
+982 VKDESAVIVGNV

-999 SIPAE
+999 SILAE
-1004 KSSVAQE
+1004 KSSAAQE

-1021 GNTVERSRM
+1021 GNTAERSRM

-1068 SQDPGSGRIFVESP
+1068 SQDPGSGRIFFESP
-1082 HGCWRLID
+1082 QGCWRLID
-1090 TEEAFDCLL
+1090 TEEAFDRLL
-1099 ASLDTRGVRESHLH
+1099 ASLDTRGIRESHLH

-1124 ERVRQ
+1124 ERVRR
-1129 NMSYGGIIGQH
+1129 NMSYGDNVGQH
-1140 GNKCRNE
+1140 GSKYRNK
-1147 SSAAGSSPAS
+1147 SSAVSSSPAC
-1157 GASADSPNSTIYG
+1157 GASADSPKSTIYG
-1170 MSSDSWETFSSFKI
+1170 VSSDSWETSSSFKI
-1184 ELGRNEEEK
+1184 EFGKNEEEK
-1193 RNAFKRYQGFQIW
+1193 RNALMRYQGFQIW
-1206 MWKECLSSSIL
+1206 MWKECLRSSIVRAL
-1217 CAMRYG
+1217 RYG
-1223 KKRCLPLLGICGHCL
+1223 KKRSLPLLGLCGHCL
-1238 DSYLSGEGIYPS
+1238 DSYLSEEGICPS

-1255 CKVDMNNE
+1255 SKVDMNAE
-1263 FHEQAMDS
+1263 FLEQAMDS
-1271 MDSLKIDYKNL
+1271 MGNMKFDCNSLM
-1282 VVSNAFP
+1282 VSNAFP

-1326 LQNSSSPEDLLQILT
+1326 LQYSSSPEDLLQILIQ
-1341 HLERVIKRDYL
+1341 LEGAIKRDYL
-1352 SANYETAEELM
+1352 SADYETAEELM
-1363 GLCALSRNASSGST
+1363 GLCASSRNAACAST
-1377 CPESVPQL
+1377 YESVPQL
-1385 LWIPQTTA
+1385 PWIPQTTA

-1411 QKIEAELR
+1411 QKTEVELK
-1419 NKVDSLPKPSLGYAS
+1419 NKVDCLPKPSLGYSS
-1434 LKELQKVEPTDM
+1434 LKGLQKVEPTEI
-1446 DHDGPLREENWDYV
+1446 DHDGPLREENWDYL

-1480 PRGRLQKGT
+1480 PRKLQKGT
-1489 ASKPPE
+1489 ASKLSE
-1495 SGRAVVRPSE
+1495 SGRAVVRPTE
-1505 TLTQVLIKQGEKHG
+1505 TLTQVLIKQGETHG
-1519 QRHVRGRRTVRKRRT
+1519 QRHVRGRRTVRKRRI
-1534 EKKIVEE
+1534 ENKIVEE
-1541 IQPTDYLGDR
+1541 TQPDYFGD
-1551 GSRLT
+1551 GSSRLS

-1561 RKHEREK
+1561 RKLVREE
-1568 FDMNM
+1568 FDMNV
-1573 EGIEATNDNSSNS
+1573 EGIEATNDNSMSM
-1586 LEAAESDDSAPEN
+1586 EAAESDDSAPEN

-1617 VSAGDGI
+1617 VYAGDGI
-1624 EDDNDDDDDPDNDND
+1624 EDDEEEEEDNDDPDNDND
-1639 DRYRSQGRNLDD
+1639 DRYRSH
-1651 RYRSQGQNLDDR
+1651 GQNL
-1663 YRSQGQ
+1663 
-1669 NMERY
+1669 ERY
-1674 DNMDDDYSDRD
+1674 VNMDDDDSDRD
-1685 GRVNE
+1685 GDVNE
-1690 DQESASS
+1690 DQELDSS

>member
-1 MDGGS
+1 
-6 DGEGNKNVN
+6 
-15 QSSSEGLKKPKRQM
+15 
-29 KTPFQLET
+29 
-37 LERVYAMEMYPSEA
+37 
-51 TRAELSEK
+51 
-59 LGLTDRQLQM
+59 
-69 WFCHRRLKDKN
+69 
-80 TSGGT
+80 
-85 EKKPRAGGTGGKR
+85 
-98 NLTESP
+98 
-104 REDLMVVEAA
+104 
-114 SDPVSGS
+114 
-121 ASRSGSGTGS
+121 
-131 ESSQFDNGDD
+131 
-141 MPAQPIRYYESPRRT
+141 MPTQPMRCYESPRRA
-156 MERRVV
+156 MERRVI
-162 ACIEAQLGEPLRED
+162 ACIEAQLGERLRED
-176 GPILGVEFDELPP
+176 GPILGLEFDELPP
-189 GAFGTPID
+189 GAFGSPID
-197 MAERRDHYRHSYDSK
+197 LEERRDRYRQSYDSK
-212 LYGPYDAKVNVGAAL
+212 LYGPYDAKVNVGTAL

-245 VSDKYGKIAAPY
+245 VSDKYGQTVAPY
-257 LYDSSVDGPSK
+257 LYDSPVDGPSK
-268 NVPITQGNGQ
+268 NVPVMPGNGQ
-278 FVREYGVEGQSA
+278 FVREYGVAGQSI
-290 SIMSQQSRQGRFP
+290 STMSQQSRQGHFP
-303 SPLQDNDL
+303 SPQQDNEF
-311 VPSNEDILEL
+311 VPGNEDILQL

-328 EDRVGREVQANEK
+328 EARIGKEVQANEK
-341 QIQKELE
+341 RIRKELE

-355 KREEQMKKEMERQ
+355 KREEQMKKDMERQ
-368 DRERRKEEQRLMREQ
+368 DRERRKEEQRLMREK
-383 QRQEERFQREEKRE
+383 QRKEERYQREEKRE
-397 MERRERFLQKEILR
+397 MERRERFMQKELLR
-411 VERKKQKEELR
+411 MERKKQKEELR

-429 QKVAMERAMARKIA
+429 QKAAMERAMARRIA

-462 SSKGLSSIASLDYDC
+462 SSKGLPSIASLSYDT

-482 SFRESLCE
+482 SFRGSLCE

-499 KPFSIQP
+499 IPFSIQP
-506 WNASDDNVGNLLM
+506 WSASDDNVGNLLM

-543 AFHDYDSRLL
+543 ALHDYDSRLL
-553 AEIHIALMKLIIKDI
+553 SEIHIALLKLIIKDI

-583 YSAVNPEGGHPQIV
+583 YSAINPEGGHPQIV

-634 PLKKKREHTCL
+634 PLKKKSERTCL

-666 AVNAVAIMQEK
+666 AENAVAIMQEK

-795 EERDDDSEGEG
+795 EEREDESEGEG
-806 DVAEG
+806 DVAEV
-811 PEVDDLGTPYGVNK
+811 PEVDNLVTPYGVNK
-825 NREQCS
+825 KSEQFS
-831 VLDTCLVNGK
+831 VETCLVNGK
-841 SKASDEVA
+841 SKPSDEVA
-849 QQIGVDVVGIE
+849 QQIGVDVFGIE
-860 GSNPSQE
+860 VSNPSQE

-899 ALVALIGIANEG
+899 ALVSLIGIANEG

-916 ILEDRLDAANVLKK
+916 ILEDRLDAANALKK
-930 QMWAETQL
+930 QMWAESQL
-938 DKRRLKEETINR
+938 DKRRLKEETMNK

-955 FNAVVEGGQSPL
+955 FNGMVEGSQSPF
-967 GFPNNKNQGTSPTTL
+967 GFPNNKNQGTSPATL
-982 VKDESAVIADNV
+982 VKDESAVIIGNV

-999 SIPAE
+999 SMPTE
-1004 KSSVAQE
+1004 KNLVAQE

-1021 GNTVERSRM
+1021 GNTAERSHM

-1124 ERVRQ
+1124 ERARQ
-1129 NMSYGGIIGQH
+1129 NMSYGDIIGQH
-1140 GNKCRNE
+1140 GNRCRNE
-1147 SSAAGSSPAS
+1147 SSAVSSSPAS
-1157 GASADSPNSTIYG
+1157 GASADSPSSTIYG
-1170 MSSDSWETFSSFKI
+1170 MSSDSFETSSSFKV

-1217 CAMRYG
+1217 RALRYG
-1223 KKRCLPLLGICGHCL
+1223 KKRCLPLLGVCGHCL
-1238 DSYLSGEGIYPS
+1238 DSYLSEEGICPS

-1255 CKVDMNNE
+1255 CKVDTDFE
-1263 FHEQAMDS
+1263 FLEQAMLNSLDNLK
-1271 MDSLKIDYKNL
+1271 MDYNNL
-1282 VVSNAFP
+1282 VVSNACP

-1296 AVLSFLEVYVPY
+1296 VVLSFLEVYVPY
-1308 EALQSSWTEDC
+1308 EALQSCWTEDY

-1326 LQNSSSPEDLLQILT
+1326 LQNSSSPDDLLRILT
-1341 HLERVIKRDYL
+1341 QLEGAMKRDYL
-1352 SANYETAEELM
+1352 SAEYETAEELM
-1363 GLCALSRNASSGST
+1363 GLCALSRNAAREAT
-1377 CPESVPQL
+1377 YPESVQL
-1385 LWIPQTTA
+1385 PWIPQTTA

-1411 QKIEAELR
+1411 QKTEPELK
-1419 NKVDSLPKPSLGYAS
+1419 NKVDCLPKPSLGYAS
-1434 LKELQKVEPTDM
+1434 LKDLQKVEPTEM
-1446 DHDGPLREENWDYV
+1446 DHDGPLREENWDYLR
-1460 SNLPSSSRSRQV
+1460 NLPSSSRSKQV
-1472 VRGRGGGR
+1472 VRGRGSGR
-1480 PRGRLQKGT
+1480 PRGKLQKGT
-1489 ASKPPE
+1489 ASKLPE
-1495 SGRAVVRPSE
+1495 SGRAIVRPSE
-1505 TLTQVLIKQGEKHG
+1505 MLTQVLIKQGETHG
-1519 QRHVRGRRTVRKRRT
+1519 QTHVRGRRTVRKRRI
-1534 EKKIVEE
+1534 EKKIVAEA
-1541 IQPTDYLGDR
+1541 QPDYLGDR
-1551 GSRLT
+1551 SSRLN
-1556 LVVSP
+1556 LVVLP
-1561 RKHEREK
+1561 RKHVREE

-1573 EGIEATNDNSSNS
+1573 EGIEAINDNSNS
-1586 LEAAESDDSAPEN
+1586 MEAAESDDSAPEN
-1599 TYEFNRSDLME
+1599 TYEFNRNDLME
-1610 MSDEDQV
+1610 MSDEDQG

-1624 EDDNDDDDDPDNDND
+1624 EDDDEDDDPDNETD
-1639 DRYRSQGRNLDD
+1639 DRYRSR
-1651 RYRSQGQNLDDR
+1651 GQNL
-1663 YRSQGQ
+1663 
-1669 NMERY
+1669 ERY
-1674 DNMDDDYSDRD
+1674 ANMDDDNSDRD
-1685 GRVNE
+1685 DGDVNE
-1690 DQESASS
+1690 DEESDSS
-1697 ESEDYSD
+1697 ELEDYSD

>member
-6 DGEGNKNVN
+6 DGEGNRNVI
-15 QSSSEGLKKPKRQM
+15 QSSSEGPKKPKRQM

-37 LERVYAMEMYPSEA
+37 LERVYAMETYPSEA
-51 TRAELSEK
+51 IRAELSEK

-98 NLTESP
+98 NLPESP
-104 REDLMVVEAA
+104 REDLVVAEAA
-114 SDPVSGS
+114 SDRGSGS
-121 ASRSGSGTGS
+121 VSRSGSGSGS
-131 ESSQFDNGDD
+131 SRFDNGDD
-141 MPAQPIRYYESPRRT
+141 MPAPSIRSYESPRRA
-156 MERRVV
+156 MERRVI
-162 ACIEAQLGEPLRED
+162 ACIEAQLGETLRED
-176 GPILGVEFDELPP
+176 GPIIGVEFDELPP
-189 GAFGTPID
+189 GAFGIPID
-197 MAERRDHYRHSYDSK
+197 LEERMNHYSQSFDSK
-212 LYGPYDAKVNVGAAL
+212 LYGPYDAKVNVGSAL
-227 SLSPVLTSGH
+227 SLSPVLTNGH

-245 VSDKYGKIAAPY
+245 VSDKYGQIAAPY
-257 LYDSSVDGPSK
+257 PYDPSVDGPSK
-268 NVPITQGNGQ
+268 NVPTMQRNGH
-278 FVREYGVEGQSA
+278 FVRESGVEGQSI
-290 SIMSQQSRQGRFP
+290 SMMSQQSRQRRFLSP
-303 SPLQDNDL
+303 SRDNEFI
-311 VPSNEDILEL
+311 PGNEDMLQL

-328 EDRVGREVQANEK
+328 EFGMGREVQTNEK
-341 QIQKELE
+341 RMRKELE

-355 KREEQMKKEMERQ
+355 KMEEQMKKDMEKQ
-368 DRERRKEEQRLMREQ
+368 DRERKKEEQRLMREQ
-383 QRQEERFQREEKRE
+383 QRKEERFQREEKRE
-397 MERRERFLQKEILR
+397 MERREKFLQRELVR
-411 VERKKQKEELR
+411 VERKKQKDELR
-422 KEREAAK
+422 KEKEAAK
-429 QKVAMERAMARKIA
+429 QKAAMEKAMARRIA

-462 SSKGLSSIASLDYDC
+462 SSKGLPSIASLNYDT

-506 WNASDDNVGNLLM
+506 WIASDDNVGNLLM

-553 AEIHIALMKLIIKDI
+553 AEIQIALLKLIIKDI

-609 WQKHLNPLTWSE
+609 WQRLLNPLTWSE

-634 PLKKKREHTCL
+634 PLKKKRERTCL

-658 STLRSGSA
+658 SNLRSGSA
-666 AVNAVAIMQEK
+666 ALSAVAIMQEK

-811 PEVDDLGTPYGVNK
+811 PEVDDLGTSYGANK
-825 NREQCS
+825 NNEQIS
-831 VLDTCLVNGK
+831 LLDTCLVNGK
-841 SKASDEVA
+841 SKLSDETG
-849 QQIGVDVVGIE
+849 QQIRVDVVGIA
-860 GSNPSQE
+860 GSNPSQD
-867 CSEIDESKAG
+867 CSEIDETKAG
-877 EPWVQGLTEG
+877 EPWVQGLAEG
-887 EYSDLCVEERLS
+887 EYSDLCVEERLN

-916 ILEDRLDAANVLKK
+916 ILEDRLDAANALKK
-930 QMWAETQL
+930 QMWAESQL
-938 DKRRLKEETINR
+938 DKRRLKEETINK

-955 FNAVVEGGQSPL
+955 FNVVVEGSQSPL
-967 GFPNNKNQGTSPTTL
+967 GYPNNKNQGTSPTTL
-982 VKDESAVIADNV
+982 VKDDSAGIVDNL

-1004 KSSVAQE
+1004 KSSAAQE

-1021 GNTVERSRM
+1021 GNTAERSRM

-1068 SQDPGSGRIFVESP
+1068 SEDPGSGRIFVESP
-1082 HGCWRLID
+1082 HGCWKLID

-1124 ERVRQ
+1124 GRARQ
-1129 NMSYGGIIGQH
+1129 NMSCGA
-1140 GNKCRNE
+1140 
-1147 SSAAGSSPAS
+1147 SSNPTS
-1157 GASADSPNSTIYG
+1157 GASADSPGSAIYG
-1170 MSSDSWETFSSFKI
+1170 VSSDSWETSSSFKI

-1193 RNAFKRYQGFQIW
+1193 KNALQRYQGFQIW

-1238 DSYLSGEGIYPS
+1238 DFYLSEEGICPS

-1255 CKVDMNNE
+1255 CEVDMNGK
-1263 FHEQAMDS
+1263 FLEQAMDS
-1271 MDSLKIDYKNL
+1271 MDNLKIDYNNL
-1282 VVSNAFP
+1282 VVSNSCP
-1289 LRVRLMK
+1289 VRVRLMK
-1296 AVLSFLEVYVPY
+1296 AILSFTEVCVPY

-1319 RKTWGMK
+1319 RKTWGLK

-1341 HLERVIKRDYL
+1341 QLEGIIKRDYL
-1352 SANYETAEELM
+1352 SADYETAEELM
-1363 GLCALSRNASSGST
+1363 GLCALSRKAACESPY
-1377 CPESVPQL
+1377 PESVPQL
-1385 LWIPQTTA
+1385 PWIPQTTS

-1398 LLELDASISYDPQ
+1398 LLELDSSISYDPQ
-1411 QKIEAELR
+1411 QKTEAELK
-1419 NKVDSLPKPSLGYAS
+1419 NKVDCLPKPSLGYAS
-1434 LKELQKVEPTDM
+1434 LKDLQKVEPTVM
-1446 DHDGPLREENWDYV
+1446 DHGLMREENWDYL

-1480 PRGRLQKGT
+1480 PRGKLQKGT
-1489 ASKPPE
+1489 TSKPPE

-1505 TLTQVLIKQGEKHG
+1505 TLTQVLIKQGETHG
-1519 QRHVRGRRTVRKRRT
+1519 QRHVRGRRTVRKRRI

-1541 IQPTDYLGDR
+1541 AQPDYLGDR
-1551 GSRLT
+1551 SSRLS

-1561 RKHEREK
+1561 RKHVTEE

-1573 EGIEATNDNSSNS
+1573 EGIEATNDNSISM
-1586 LEAAESDDSAPEN
+1586 EAAESDDSAPEN
-1599 TYEFNRSDLME
+1599 TYDFNRSDLMD
-1610 MSDEDQV
+1610 MSDDDQV

-1624 EDDNDDDDDPDNDND
+1624 EDDNDDEDDDNENDNA
-1639 DRYRSQGRNLDD
+1639 DRYRSH
-1651 RYRSQGQNLDDR
+1651 GQNL
-1663 YRSQGQ
+1663 
-1669 NMERY
+1669 ERY
-1674 DNMDDDYSDRD
+1674 VNMDDDDSDRD
-1685 GRVNE
+1685 GDVNE
-1690 DQESASS
+1690 DQESDSS
-1697 ESEDYSD
+1697 ESEEYSD

>member
-6 DGEGNKNVN
+6 DGEGNRNVI
-15 QSSSEGLKKPKRQM
+15 QSSSEGPKKPKRQM

-37 LERVYAMEMYPSEA
+37 LERVYAMETYPSEA
-51 TRAELSEK
+51 IRAELSEK

-98 NLTESP
+98 NLPESS
-104 REDLMVVEAA
+104 REDLVIAEAA
-114 SDPVSGS
+114 SDRGSGS
-121 ASRSGSGTGS
+121 VSRSGSGSGS
-131 ESSQFDNGDD
+131 SRFDNGDD
-141 MPAQPIRYYESPRRT
+141 MPAPSIRSYESPRRA
-156 MERRVV
+156 MERRVI

-176 GPILGVEFDELPP
+176 GPIIGVEFDELPP
-189 GAFGTPID
+189 GAFGIPID
-197 MAERRDHYRHSYDSK
+197 LEERTDHYRQSFDRK
-212 LYGPYDAKVNVGAAL
+212 LYGPYDAKANVGSSL
-227 SLSPVLTSGH
+227 SLSPVLTNGH

-245 VSDKYGKIAAPY
+245 VSDKYGQIAAPY
-257 LYDSSVDGPSK
+257 PYDPSVDGPSK
-268 NVPITQGNGQ
+268 NVPTMQRNGH
-278 FVREYGVEGQSA
+278 FVRESGVEGQSI
-290 SIMSQQSRQGRFP
+290 SMMSQQSRQRRFLSP
-303 SPLQDNDL
+303 SRDNEF
-311 VPSNEDILEL
+311 VPGNEDMLQL

-328 EDRVGREVQANEK
+328 EFGMGREVQTNEK
-341 QIQKELE
+341 RMRKELE
-348 KQDLLRR
+348 KQDLQRR
-355 KREEQMKKEMERQ
+355 KMEEQMKKDMEKQ
-368 DRERRKEEQRLMREQ
+368 DRERKKEEQRLMREQ
-383 QRQEERFQREEKRE
+383 QRKEERFQREEKRE
-397 MERRERFLQKEILR
+397 MERREKFLQRELVR
-411 VERKKQKEELR
+411 VERKKQKDEQR
-422 KEREAAK
+422 KEKEAAR
-429 QKVAMERAMARKIA
+429 QKAAMEKAMARRIA

-462 SSKGLSSIASLDYDC
+462 SSKGLPSIASLNYDT

-506 WNASDDNVGNLLM
+506 WIASDDNVGNLLM

-553 AEIHIALMKLIIKDI
+553 AEIQIALLKLIIKDI

-609 WQKHLNPLTWSE
+609 WQRLLNPLTWSE

-634 PLKKKREHTCL
+634 PLKKKRERTCL

-658 STLRSGSA
+658 SNLRSGSA
-666 AVNAVAIMQEK
+666 ALNAVAIMQEK

-811 PEVDDLGTPYGVNK
+811 PEVDDLGTSYGANK
-825 NREQCS
+825 NNEQS
-831 VLDTCLVNGK
+831 SLLDTCLVNGK
-841 SKASDEVA
+841 SKLSDETG
-849 QQIGVDVVGIE
+849 QQIRVDVVGIA
-860 GSNPSQE
+860 GSSPSQD
-867 CSEIDESKAG
+867 CSEIDETKAG
-877 EPWVQGLTEG
+877 EPWVQGLAEG

-916 ILEDRLDAANVLKK
+916 ILEDRLDAASALKK
-930 QMWAETQL
+930 QMWAESQL
-938 DKRRLKEETINR
+938 DKRRLKEEMINK

-955 FNAVVEGGQSPL
+955 FNVVVEGSQSPL
-967 GFPNNKNQGTSPTTL
+967 GYPNNKNQWTSPTTL
-982 VKDESAVIADNV
+982 VKDDSAGIVDNL

-1004 KSSVAQE
+1004 KSSAAQE

-1021 GNTVERSRM
+1021 GNTAERSRM

-1068 SQDPGSGRIFVESP
+1068 SEDPGSGRIFVESP
-1082 HGCWRLID
+1082 HGCWKLID

-1099 ASLDTRGVRESHLH
+1099 SSLDTRGVRESHLH

-1124 ERVRQ
+1124 GRARQ
-1129 NMSYGGIIGQH
+1129 NMSCGA
-1140 GNKCRNE
+1140 
-1147 SSAAGSSPAS
+1147 SSNPTS
-1157 GASADSPNSTIYG
+1157 GASADSPGSAIYG
-1170 MSSDSWETFSSFKI
+1170 VSSDSWETSSSFKI

-1193 RNAFKRYQGFQIW
+1193 KNALQRYQGFQIW
-1206 MWKECLSSSIL
+1206 MWKECLNSTIL

-1238 DSYLSGEGIYPS
+1238 DSYLSDEGICPS

-1255 CKVDMNNE
+1255 CEVDMNGK
-1263 FHEQAMDS
+1263 FLEQAMDS
-1271 MDSLKIDYKNL
+1271 MDNLKIDYNNL
-1282 VVSNAFP
+1282 VVSNACP
-1289 LRVRLMK
+1289 VRVRLMK
-1296 AVLSFLEVYVPY
+1296 AVLSFTEVCVPY

-1319 RKTWGMK
+1319 RKTWGLK

-1341 HLERVIKRDYL
+1341 QLEGVIKRDYL
-1352 SANYETAEELM
+1352 SADYETAEELM
-1363 GLCALSRNASSGST
+1363 GLCALSRKAACEST
-1377 CPESVPQL
+1377 YPESVPQL
-1385 LWIPQTTA
+1385 PWIPQTTS

-1398 LLELDASISYDPQ
+1398 LLELDSSISYDPQ
-1411 QKIEAELR
+1411 QKTETELK
-1419 NKVDSLPKPSLGYAS
+1419 NKVDCLPKPSLGYAS
-1434 LKELQKVEPTDM
+1434 LKDLQKVERTVM
-1446 DHDGPLREENWDYV
+1446 DHGLMREENWDYL

-1480 PRGRLQKGT
+1480 PRGKLQKGT
-1489 ASKPPE
+1489 TSKPPE

-1505 TLTQVLIKQGEKHG
+1505 TLTQVLIKQGETHG
-1519 QRHVRGRRTVRKRRT
+1519 QRHVRGRRTVRKRRI

-1541 IQPTDYLGDR
+1541 AQPDYLGDR
-1551 GSRLT
+1551 SSRLS

-1561 RKHEREK
+1561 RKHVTEE

-1573 EGIEATNDNSSNS
+1573 EGIEATNDNSISM
-1586 LEAAESDDSAPEN
+1586 EAAESDDSAPEN
-1599 TYEFNRSDLME
+1599 TYDFNRSDLMD

-1624 EDDNDDDDDPDNDND
+1624 EDDNDDEDDDNDND
-1639 DRYRSQGRNLDD
+1639 NADRYRSH
-1651 RYRSQGQNLDDR
+1651 GQNL
-1663 YRSQGQ
+1663 
-1669 NMERY
+1669 ERY
-1674 DNMDDDYSDRD
+1674 VNMDDDDSDRD
-1685 GRVNE
+1685 GDVNE
-1690 DQESASS
+1690 DQESDSS

>member
-15 QSSSEGLKKPKRQM
+15 QSSSEGPKKPKRQM

-37 LERVYAMEMYPSEA
+37 LERVYAMETYPSEA

-85 EKKPRAGGTGGKR
+85 EKKPCAGGTGGKR

-104 REDLMVVEAA
+104 REGLMVVEAA
-114 SDPVSGS
+114 NDHGSGS
-121 ASRSGSGTGS
+121 ASRSGSGSGS

-141 MPAQPIRYYESPRRT
+141 MPTPLNRYYESPRRA

-212 LYGPYDAKVNVGAAL
+212 LYGPYDAKVNVGSAL

-257 LYDSSVDGPSK
+257 LYDSPVDGPSK
-268 NVPITQGNGQ
+268 NGPIMQGNGHC
-278 FVREYGVEGQSA
+278 VREYGVEGQSA
-290 SIMSQQSRQGRFP
+290 SIMSQQSRQGCFP
-303 SPLQDNDL
+303 SPLQDNF

-328 EDRVGREVQANEK
+328 EDRVEMEGQANEK
-341 QIQKELE
+341 QIRRELE

-368 DRERRKEEQRLMREQ
+368 ERERRKEEQRLMREQ
-383 QRQEERFQREEKRE
+383 QKKEERFQREEKRE
-397 MERRERFLQKEILR
+397 MERRERFLQKELLR
-411 VERKKQKEELR
+411 VERKKQKEEQR

-429 QKVAMERAMARKIA
+429 QKAAMEKAMARKIA

-462 SSKGLSSIASLDYDC
+462 SSKGLPSVASLNYDS

-506 WNASDDNVGNLLM
+506 WIASDDNVGNLLM

-553 AEIHIALMKLIIKDI
+553 AEIHIALLKLIIKDI

-634 PLKKKREHTCL
+634 PLKKKRERACL

-658 STLRSGSA
+658 SALRSGSA
-666 AVNAVAIMQEK
+666 AVNAVAIMQAK

-686 HRLTPGTV
+686 HRLTPGTM

-806 DVAEG
+806 DVAGG
-811 PEVDDLGTPYGVNK
+811 PEVDDLGTPYSVNK
-825 NREQCS
+825 NSEQRS

-841 SKASDEVA
+841 SKPSDEVA
-849 QQIGVDVVGIE
+849 PQIGVDVVGIE

-899 ALVALIGIANEG
+899 ALITLIGIANEG

-916 ILEDRLDAANVLKK
+916 ILEDRLDAANALKK
-930 QMWAETQL
+930 QMWAESQL
-938 DKRRLKEETINR
+938 DKRRLEEETINK

-955 FNAVVEGGQSPL
+955 FNAVVEGSQSPL

-982 VKDESAVIADNV
+982 VKDESAVIVDNV

-1004 KSSVAQE
+1004 KSSVAQK
-1011 TFVGQFAVPS
+1011 TFVRQFAVPS
-1021 GNTVERSRM
+1021 GNTAERSRM

-1059 YWLFVASGS
+1059 YWLFVAIGS

-1082 HGCWRLID
+1082 NGCWRLID
-1090 TEEAFDCLL
+1090 TEEVFDCLL

-1147 SSAAGSSPAS
+1147 SSAASLSPAS

-1170 MSSDSWETFSSFKI
+1170 MGSDSWETSSSFKI

-1193 RNAFKRYQGFQIW
+1193 KNAFQRYQGFQIW

-1217 CAMRYG
+1217 CAMQYG

-1238 DSYLSGEGIYPS
+1238 DSYLSGEGIFPS

-1255 CKVDMNNE
+1255 CKVDMNVV
-1263 FHEQAMDS
+1263 FHEQAMDVV
-1271 MDSLKIDYKNL
+1271 DNLKIDSNNL
-1282 VVSNAFP
+1282 VVSNACP

-1308 EALQSSWTEDC
+1308 EALQASWSEDC

-1341 HLERVIKRDYL
+1341 QLEGVIKRDYL
-1352 SANYETAEELM
+1352 SADYETAEELR
-1363 GLCALSRNASSGST
+1363 GLCALSRNAACAST
-1377 CPESVPQL
+1377 FPESVPQL
-1385 LWIPQTTA
+1385 PWIPQTTG

-1411 QKIEAELR
+1411 QKIEAELK
-1419 NKVDSLPKPSLGYAS
+1419 NKVDCLPKPSVGYTS
-1434 LKELQKVEPTDM
+1434 LKDLQKVEPTEM
-1446 DHDGPLREENWDYV
+1446 NHDGLLRVENWDYL
-1460 SNLPSSSRSRQV
+1460 SNLPSSSRSRQA

-1480 PRGRLQKGT
+1480 PRGKLQKGT
-1489 ASKPPE
+1489 ANKPAE

-1519 QRHVRGRRTVRKRRT
+1519 QRHVRGRRTVRRRRI

-1541 IQPTDYLGDR
+1541 IQPDYLGHR
-1551 GSRLT
+1551 SSRLS

-1561 RKHEREK
+1561 IKHEREE

-1573 EGIEATNDNSSNS
+1573 EGIEATIDDSSNS
-1586 LEAAESDDSAPEN
+1586 MEAAESDDSAPEN

-1610 MSDEDQV
+1610 LSDEDQV

-1624 EDDNDDDDDPDNDND
+1624 EDDDDDDPDNDND
-1639 DRYRSQGRNLDD
+1639 DRYKHQAQNLDD
-1651 RYRSQGQNLDDR
+1651 RYRSQGQNL
-1663 YRSQGQ
+1663 
-1669 NMERY
+1669 ERY
-1674 DNMDDDYSDRD
+1674 VNMDDNNSDRD
-1685 GRVNE
+1685 GDVNE
-1690 DQESASS
+1690 DQESDSS

>member
-6 DGEGNKNVN
+6 EGEGNRNVN
-15 QSSSEGLKKPKRQM
+15 QSSSEGPKKPKRQM

-37 LERVYAMEMYPSEA
+37 LERVYAMETYPSEV

-85 EKKPRAGGTGGKR
+85 EKKPRAGESGGRR
-98 NLTESP
+98 NVTVSP
-104 REDLMVVEAA
+104 REDLMVAEAA
-114 SDPVSGS
+114 SDRGSGS
-121 ASRSGSGTGS
+121 ASRSGSGSGS
-131 ESSQFDNGDD
+131 GSSRFDNGDG
-141 MPAQPIRYYESPRRT
+141 MPTPPIRYYESPRRT
-156 MERRVV
+156 MERRVI

-189 GAFGTPID
+189 GAFGTPIE

-212 LYGPYDAKVNVGAAL
+212 LYGSYDAKQINVGSAL
-227 SLSPVLTSGH
+227 SLSPALTSGH

-245 VSDKYGKIAAPY
+245 VSDKYGQIAAPY
-257 LYDSSVDGPSK
+257 LYDSPVDGPSK
-268 NVPITQGNGQ
+268 NLPIMQGNGH
-278 FVREYGVEGQSA
+278 FVREYGVEGQS
-290 SIMSQQSRQGRFP
+290 INVMSQQSRQGRFP
-303 SPLQDNDL
+303 SPQQDNEF
-311 VPSNEDILEL
+311 VPSNEDMLQL
-321 DRKRKSE
+321 DRKRKLSE
-328 EDRVGREVQANEK
+328 EARIGKEVQANEK
-341 QIQKELE
+341 RIRKELE

-383 QRQEERFQREEKRE
+383 QRKEERFQREEKRE
-397 MERRERFLQKEILR
+397 MERREKFLQKELLR

-429 QKVAMERAMARKIA
+429 QKVAMERAMARRIA

-462 SSKGLSSIASLDYDC
+462 SSKGLLSIASLDYDT

-553 AEIHIALMKLIIKDI
+553 AEIHIALLKLIIKDI

-609 WQKHLNPLTWSE
+609 WQKHLTPLTWPE

-634 PLKKKREHTCL
+634 PLKKKRERACL
-645 NDSDETKGCEDIV
+645 NDSDETKGCEDVV

-666 AVNAVAIMQEK
+666 AEKAVAIMQEK

-811 PEVDDLGTPYGVNK
+811 PEVDDLGTPYGANK
-825 NREQCS
+825 NSEQCS
-831 VLDTCLVNGK
+831 ILDTCLVNGK
-841 SKASDEVA
+841 SKPSDEVA
-849 QQIGVDVVGIE
+849 QQIGVDVAGIE

-877 EPWVQGLTEG
+877 QPWVQGLTEG
-887 EYSDLCVEERLS
+887 EYSDLCVEERLN

-911 NSIRA
+911 NSIRV
-916 ILEDRLDAANVLKK
+916 ILEDRLDAANALKK
-930 QMWAETQL
+930 QMWAEAQL
-938 DKRRLKEETINR
+938 DKRRLKEETINK
-950 FNDSS
+950 FTDSS
-955 FNAVVEGGQSPL
+955 FNAVVEGSQSPL
-967 GFPNNKNQGTSPTTL
+967 GFPNSKNQGTAPTTL
-982 VKDESAVIADNV
+982 VKDESAVVVDNV

-999 SIPAE
+999 SISAE

-1011 TFVGQFAVPS
+1011 TFMGELAIQPS
-1021 GNTVERSRM
+1021 GSTAERSRM

-1068 SQDPGSGRIFVESP
+1068 SEDPGSGRIFVEPP

-1124 ERVRQ
+1124 ERVRR
-1129 NMSYGGIIGQH
+1129 SYDDIIVQH
-1140 GNKCRNE
+1140 GNKCKNE
-1147 SSAAGSSPAS
+1147 SSAASSSPAS
-1157 GASADSPNSTIYG
+1157 GAGADSPSSTIYG
-1170 MSSDSWETFSSFKI
+1170 MGSDSWETSSSFKI
-1184 ELGRNEEEK
+1184 ELGKNEEER
-1193 RNAFKRYQGFQIW
+1193 RNAFKRYQSFQSW

-1223 KKRCLPLLGICGHCL
+1223 KKRCLPLLGICRHCL
-1238 DSYLSGEGIYPS
+1238 DSYPSEEGNCPS

-1255 CKVDMNNE
+1255 GKVDMNAE
-1263 FHEQAMDS
+1263 FPEQAMDS
-1271 MDSLKIDYKNL
+1271 MDNLKIDYNKL
-1282 VVSNAFP
+1282 AVSNACP

-1296 AVLSFLEVYVPY
+1296 ALLSFLEVYVPC
-1308 EALQSSWTEDC
+1308 EALQSSWTED
-1319 RKTWGMK
+1319 RRRTWGMK
-1326 LQNSSSPEDLLQILT
+1326 LQNSLSPEDLLQILT
-1341 HLERVIKRDYL
+1341 QLEGVIKRDYL
-1352 SANYETAEELM
+1352 SADYETAEELM
-1363 GLCALSRNASSGST
+1363 GLCALSINAACEST
-1377 CPESVPQL
+1377 FPGSVPQL
-1385 LWIPQTTA
+1385 PWIPQTTG

-1411 QKIEAELR
+1411 QKTEAELK
-1419 NKVDSLPKPSLGYAS
+1419 NKVDSLPVELSSPLIQNPSLGYACM
-1434 LKELQKVEPTDM
+1434 KDLQKVEPEVDR
-1446 DHDGPLREENWDYV
+1446 DGPLREENWDYL
-1460 SNLPSSSRSRQV
+1460 SSMPSSSRSRQV

-1480 PRGRLQKGT
+1480 PRGRLQKGS
-1489 ASKPPE
+1489 ASKISE
-1495 SGRAVVRPSE
+1495 SGRAGVRPIE
-1505 TLTQVLIKQGEKHG
+1505 TLTQVLIKQGETHG
-1519 QRHVRGRRTVRKRRT
+1519 QRHVRGRRTVRKRRI

-1541 IQPTDYLGDR
+1541 IQPDYLGDK

-1556 LVVSP
+1556 FVVPP
-1561 RKHEREK
+1561 RKHGREE
-1568 FDMNM
+1568 FDMNV
-1573 EGIEATNDNSSNS
+1573 EGIEATNDDSNS
-1586 LEAAESDDSAPEN
+1586 MEAADSDDCAPEN
-1599 TYEFNRSDLME
+1599 TYQFNRSDLME
-1610 MSDEDQV
+1610 MSDEDQ
-1617 VSAGDGI
+1617 DGFACDGND
-1624 EDDNDDDDDPDNDND
+1624 DDNDDDDDDDDDDPDNDND
-1639 DRYRSQGRNLDD
+1639 DRYRSH
-1651 RYRSQGQNLDDR
+1651 
-1663 YRSQGQ
+1663 GQ

-1674 DNMDDDYSDRD
+1674 GNMVEDDSDRD
-1685 GRVNE
+1685 GDVNE
-1690 DQESASS
+1690 DQESDSS
-1697 ESEDYSD
+1697 ESGDYSD